1 MNKTYNIIWNAA
13 RGMYIV
19 TSELARSGS
28 RAIVSVSASC
38 AVTLLAMDAA
48 PAVAEE
54 TRVSIPS
61 QTTTYTL
68 SGATPFVVE
77 TGNTVATDTATS
89 AAIVGDNS
97 NDWDLL
103 IESGA
108 VVGSSLTDSQAMNLD
123 SLTGAT
129 SVHNQGTITGSN
141 EDGTIML
148 QNGGS
153 VINDARI
160 ENNATYEHD
169 PQDIPQ
175 EYAGV
180 YMLNG
185 GSYVSSESGVLE
197 GVSGVIVQSGEAHI
211 TNGGMIN
218 SDGSWRSYGVEF
230 RDGTYGTIVNTGTI
244 ITTAS
249 DGSGKIE
256 DAAIYVHTLNDMAVS
271 GSVSVDNSGLMQSDF
286 ITVALY
292 YGSHFEVVN
301 RVGGVITAGNS
312 SLVGIKSTAME
323 LKVGVD
329 NLVTNDGTI
338 SAYGTA
344 NTYGIHYGESTSG
357 GVITNTGSITTTG
370 GGSGDASVYVHG
382 NGDGTVVNN
391 SGTMSSS
398 VYGVYLDS
406 TRSKGHTLNN
416 QAGGAISANTAV
428 AINGNGNTITNQ
440 GKMTGVSDGL
450 LISGNNNIVTTSG
463 GEISG
468 KNGIRVSKG
477 SGNQITAKSG
487 SKITTT
493 STGISIAGGNNQ
505 ITTESGSTI
514 VAKDNGILINSG
526 ANNVTNGGSI
536 TATGSSISYGIQY
549 NSGTSGTITN
559 TGTITTTGKGAGDA
573 SVYAHGGAVTI
584 NNSGT
589 MDSSVY
595 GVYVTTGHTLNNLAG
610 GSITANTA
618 VQLNGNNNT
627 LANAGAILGDTN
639 GVTINGSGNTLT
651 SQGKITGGTN
661 AILINSGSKNNTL
674 TLNTGTEISGNITDD
689 NNSASANNNL
699 ILDGEG
705 TLGSSISGLNSVTSS
720 GDWTLPGATMNLS
733 GTTNSALWVKSGTL
747 ILNGAMT
754 AKGATVDSGTT
765 LQIGN
770 SGTLG
775 AFNGDIVDN
784 GTLTFNRSDAAAYGS
799 VISGSGN
806 VIKQGGGELTLSN
819 NNSYSG
825 GTTIAEGTLTATA
838 GGALG
843 SGNIDNRA
851 YLKLD
856 AASASDPF
864 IVADLTTHSG
874 ATVEIGAGST
884 LQANTLTQQ
893 DGSTLTADLTATSGP
908 AIRAKNVNLDG
919 TLNVASPASQEPIR
933 STDDLI
939 SLALIESDN
948 AISGDFDDIT
958 INGNAMNSDAFITVV
973 GQKNVNDTHYDLV
986 ETLTWYAD
994 RYNAAIDAHG
1004 TFNLADADDSFTV
1017 NTVLEN
1023 VDANS
1028 GWNGQS
1034 LTKTGAGTLIL
1045 NAENTYTG
1053 GTTISDGTLVANNVE
1068 ALGTGNVTDNATL
1081 ELNTGGDFDN
1091 AISGSGQVVKSG
1103 DDALTLSGTN
1113 TYSGGTTISGGT
1125 LIASNVEALGTG
1137 DVTDNAVL
1145 ELNTGGDFANNIGG
1159 SGQVVKSGDE
1169 TLTLSGT
1176 NSYTGGTTISGGT
1189 LVASNVEAL
1198 GSGDVT
1204 DNATLE
1210 MNTGGDFANNI
1221 GGTGSVVKSG
1231 DKTLT
1236 LSGSNIYTGG
1246 TLISGGTLIATN
1258 VDALGTGDVT
1268 DNATLEMNTGGDFA
1282 NAIGGTGSVVKSG
1295 DETLTLSGSN
1305 IYTGGTTISG
1315 GTLVATNVEALGS
1328 GDVTDNA
1335 TLELNTG
1342 GTFDNVISGSGQV
1355 VKSGD
1360 DALTLS
1366 GNNSY
1371 TGGTLIS
1378 DGTLVASN
1386 VEALGSGDVTDNAT
1400 LALNT
1405 GGDFT
1410 NNIGGTG
1417 RVEKSGDDALTLSG
1431 ANSYTGGTLISGGT
1445 LVATNVDAL
1454 GTGNV
1459 TDNATLELNTGGD
1472 FDNAISGSGQVV
1484 KSGDKTLTLSG
1495 ANSYTGG
1502 TTISSGTLIA
1512 TNVEALGTGDVT
1524 DNATLEL
1531 NTGGDFDNNI
1541 GGTGSVVKS
1550 GDETLTLSGANSY
1563 TGGTTI
1569 SGGTLVATSVD
1580 ALGSGDVTDNATLE
1594 MNTGGDFANNIG
1606 GTGSVVKSGD
1616 KTLTLSGSNTYAGG
1630 TTINDGTLVANNVE
1644 ALGTG
1649 DVIDN
1654 ATLELNTG
1662 GDFDNAISGS
1672 GQVVK
1677 SGDKTLTLS
1686 GANSYSGATTISGG
1700 TLIAA
1705 NVNALGTGAIDNR
1718 ASLLLD
1724 ASGQFTV
1731 TDLTTESGG
1740 NTEIGAGSTLQATT
1754 LTQKSDSTLTINL
1767 NSNTA
1772 DPVIHAASQVSL
1784 AGTLDI
1790 TGVGDVLD
1798 SDPASTD
1805 DLDTFT
1811 LIASDKTIAGDF
1823 EKLTV
1828 AGMDADLADFITVDG
1843 RIDDM
1848 GKQYELT
1855 TALTWYADRDD
1866 AVTDAHG
1873 TFNLTNADGSFAVN
1887 TVLENVDATLDPA
1900 SSTGWDGTSLIKQG
1914 AGTLIL
1920 NAENTYTGGT
1930 TISGGT
1936 LVATNVDA
1944 LGSGDVTDDAT
1955 LELNTGGTFDNAI
1968 SGSGQVVKSGDDA
1981 LTLSGANT
1989 YTGGTTIND
1998 GTLVAC
2004 NVEALGTGD
2013 VTDNATLELNTGG
2026 TFDNVISGSGQMVKS
2041 GDDTLTLS
2049 GSNTYTGG
2057 TTISGGTLVATS
2069 VDALGS
2075 GDVTNDAVLELN
2087 TGGDFDNAISGS
2099 GQVVKSGDETLTLSG
2114 ANSYTGG
2121 TTISGGTLVA
2131 SNVEALGSSDVTDN
2145 ATLELNT
2152 GGDFTNNIS
2161 GSGQVVK
2168 SGDDVLTLSGANSY
2182 SGGTLISDGTLVA
2195 SNVEALGTGDITDNA
2210 VLELNTGGDFDNAI
2224 SGSGQV
2230 VKSGDETL
2238 TLSGSNTY
2246 TGGTTISGGTLVA
2259 SNVDALG
2266 TGDVTDNATLE
2277 LNTGGTF
2284 DNVISGSGQ
2293 VVKSGDKTLTLSG
2306 ANSYTGGTTINDGTL
2321 VASNVDALGSGDVT
2335 NDAVLELNTGGDFTN
2350 NISGS
2355 GQVVKSGDE
2364 TLTLSGTNSYTD
2376 GTLISGGTLVATNL
2390 EALGTGDVTNNATLE
2405 LNTGGDFTN
2414 NISGSGQVVKSGD
2427 ETLTLSGANSYT
2439 GGTTISGG
2447 TLVASNVEALG
2458 SGDVTDNAT
2467 LEMNTGGDFDNA
2479 ISGSGQVVKS
2489 GDKTLTLS
2497 GANSYT
2503 GGTTISGGTLVASNV
2518 EALGSGDIDN
2528 YASLQLNASGQ
2539 FVTANLTTHDNATTA
2554 IGAGSALRANTLT
2567 QEANSTL
2574 AVHLIDSNSGA
2585 IVTADHANLG
2595 GTLDITGIGNVAKSW
2610 TRDAYA
2616 YTLIDTDSAIN
2627 SDFAQ
2632 FTVAGMDAK
2641 QVDFLTVDGRVNA
2654 ADDTRYDVTAS
2665 LSWYADSDNA
2675 ATDAH
2680 GTFTLSEQGHSFTL
2694 NTALTDV
2701 DATLNPDS
2709 ATYWDGKSLIKRG
2722 AGTLILGAQNTY
2734 SGDTDVQEG
2743 ALWLAETATIGSAGS
2758 AQAVNI
2764 AANAAFG
2771 GHNATVNGHVN
2782 NQGSLYFV
2790 DTFTV
2795 NGDVVNSSAM
2805 ISGSDQ
2811 PNNTLTIAGN
2821 YTGNDGHL
2829 YLNTQLGDDSSPT
2842 DKLIVTGDTAGSTT
2856 LHITN
2861 VNGLGAQTV
2870 NGIEV
2875 IEVGGQSDGDFT
2887 LYKGHVDINAWTYT
2901 LKQDG
2906 GDWYL
2911 RSESDDVPDDGGE
2924 VTPPDDG
2931 GEVTPPDDGGDVTP
2945 PDGGGDVTPPDDGG
2959 EVTPPDDGGEVT
2971 PPDDGGDV
2979 TPPDDGGDVTP
2990 VAPQYRADIGV
3001 YLGNQWMARNL
3012 QMQTLYDREG
3022 SQYRSA
3028 DGSIWMR
3035 FKAGKAESQAVNGN
3049 VDIDSDYS
3057 QFQLGGDIL
3066 TWSDGAQSVTVG
3078 LMGSYINA
3086 NTDSTGNR
3094 GADGSQFSA
3103 NGSVDGYNLGL
3114 YATWFADAQSH
3125 RGAYI
3130 DSWYQY
3136 GAYNNS
3142 VDNDGLSASRYDSAA
3157 HAVSLETGYRYD
3169 IALSNRNTVSLTP
3182 QAQVTWQRYSADT
3195 VIDDGGTRISG
3206 QNDDSWTTRL
3216 GMRVDGKLYKES
3228 GRIQPFMEVNW
3239 LHASDNAAATF
3250 GDTKVSQD
3258 LPNDRVEVK
3267 VGIQA
3272 NVSERLSVYAQAA
3285 GQKGKNDYGDASF
3298 SLNMRYNW

>member
-1 MNKTYNIIWNAA
+1 
-13 RGMYIV
+13 
-19 TSELARSGS
+19 
-28 RAIVSVSASC
+28 
-38 AVTLLAMDAA
+38 
-48 PAVAEE
+48 
-54 TRVSIPS
+54 
-61 QTTTYTL
+61 
-68 SGATPFVVE
+68 
-77 TGNTVATDTATS
+77 
-89 AAIVGDNS
+89 
-97 NDWDLL
+97 
-103 IESGA
+103 
-108 VVGSSLTDSQAMNLD
+108 
-123 SLTGAT
+123 
-129 SVHNQGTITGSN
+129 
-141 EDGTIML
+141 
-148 QNGGS
+148 
-153 VINDARI
+153 
-160 ENNATYEHD
+160 
-169 PQDIPQ
+169 
-175 EYAGV
+175 
-180 YMLNG
+180 
-185 GSYVSSESGVLE
+185 
-197 GVSGVIVQSGEAHI
+197 
-211 TNGGMIN
+211 
-218 SDGSWRSYGVEF
+218 
-230 RDGTYGTIVNTGTI
+230 
-244 ITTAS
+244 
-249 DGSGKIE
+249 
-256 DAAIYVHTLNDMAVS
+256 
-271 GSVSVDNSGLMQSDF
+271 
-286 ITVALY
+286 
-292 YGSHFEVVN
+292 
-301 RVGGVITAGNS
+301 
-312 SLVGIKSTAME
+312 
-323 LKVGVD
+323 
-329 NLVTNDGTI
+329 
-338 SAYGTA
+338 
-344 NTYGIHYGESTSG
+344 
-357 GVITNTGSITTTG
+357 
-370 GGSGDASVYVHG
+370 
-382 NGDGTVVNN
+382 
-391 SGTMSSS
+391 
-398 VYGVYLDS
+398 
-406 TRSKGHTLNN
+406 
-416 QAGGAISANTAV
+416 
-428 AINGNGNTITNQ
+428 
-440 GKMTGVSDGL
+440 
-450 LISGNNNIVTTSG
+450 
-463 GEISG
+463 
-468 KNGIRVSKG
+468 
-477 SGNQITAKSG
+477 
-487 SKITTT
+487 
-493 STGISIAGGNNQ
+493 
-505 ITTESGSTI
+505 
-514 VAKDNGILINSG
+514 
-526 ANNVTNGGSI
+526 
-536 TATGSSISYGIQY
+536 
-549 NSGTSGTITN
+549 
-559 TGTITTTGKGAGDA
+559 
-573 SVYAHGGAVTI
+573 
-584 NNSGT
+584 
-589 MDSSVY
+589 
-595 GVYVTTGHTLNNLAG
+595 
-610 GSITANTA
+610 
-618 VQLNGNNNT
+618 
-627 LANAGAILGDTN
+627 
-639 GVTINGSGNTLT
+639 
-651 SQGKITGGTN
+651 
-661 AILINSGSKNNTL
+661 
-674 TLNTGTEISGNITDD
+674 
-689 NNSASANNNL
+689 
-699 ILDGEG
+699 
-705 TLGSSISGLNSVTSS
+705 
-720 GDWTLPGATMNLS
+720 
-733 GTTNSALWVKSGTL
+733 
-747 ILNGAMT
+747 
-754 AKGATVDSGTT
+754 
-765 LQIGN
+765 
-770 SGTLG
+770 
-775 AFNGDIVDN
+775 
-784 GTLTFNRSDAAAYGS
+784 
-799 VISGSGN
+799 
-806 VIKQGGGELTLSN
+806 
-819 NNSYSG
+819 
-825 GTTIAEGTLTATA
+825 
-838 GGALG
+838 
-843 SGNIDNRA
+843 
-851 YLKLD
+851 
-856 AASASDPF
+856 
-864 IVADLTTHSG
+864 
-874 ATVEIGAGST
+874 
-884 LQANTLTQQ
+884 
-893 DGSTLTADLTATSGP
+893 
-908 AIRAKNVNLDG
+908 
-919 TLNVASPASQEPIR
+919 
-933 STDDLI
+933 
-939 SLALIESDN
+939 
-948 AISGDFDDIT
+948 
-958 INGNAMNSDAFITVV
+958 
-973 GQKNVNDTHYDLV
+973 
-986 ETLTWYAD
+986 
-994 RYNAAIDAHG
+994 
-1004 TFNLADADDSFTV
+1004 
-1017 NTVLEN
+1017 
-1023 VDANS
+1023 
-1028 GWNGQS
+1028 
-1034 LTKTGAGTLIL
+1034 
-1045 NAENTYTG
+1045 
-1053 GTTISDGTLVANNVE
+1053 
-1068 ALGTGNVTDNATL
+1068 
-1081 ELNTGGDFDN
+1081 
-1091 AISGSGQVVKSG
+1091 
-1103 DDALTLSGTN
+1103 
-1113 TYSGGTTISGGT
+1113 
-1125 LIASNVEALGTG
+1125 
-1137 DVTDNAVL
+1137 
-1145 ELNTGGDFANNIGG
+1145 
-1159 SGQVVKSGDE
+1159 
-1169 TLTLSGT
+1169 
-1176 NSYTGGTTISGGT
+1176 TGGTTISGGT

-1210 MNTGGDFANNI
+1210 LNTGGDF
-1221 GGTGSVVKSG
+1221 
-1231 DKTLT
+1231 
-1236 LSGSNIYTGG
+1236 
-1246 TLISGGTLIATN
+1246 
-1258 VDALGTGDVT
+1258 
-1268 DNATLEMNTGGDFA
+1268 DNA
-1282 NAIGGTGSVVKSG
+1282 
-1295 DETLTLSGSN
+1295 
-1305 IYTGGTTISG
+1305 
-1315 GTLVATNVEALGS
+1315 
-1328 GDVTDNA
+1328 
-1335 TLELNTG
+1335 
-1342 GTFDNVISGSGQV
+1342 ISGSGQV

-1386 VEALGSGDVTDNAT
+1386 VEALGSGDVTN
-1400 LALNT
+1400 
-1405 GGDFT
+1405 
-1410 NNIGGTG
+1410 
-1417 RVEKSGDDALTLSG
+1417 DA
-1431 ANSYTGGTLISGGT
+1431 
-1445 LVATNVDAL
+1445 V
-1454 GTGNV
+1454 
-1459 TDNATLELNTGGD
+1459 LELNTGGD

-1502 TTISSGTLIA
+1502 TTISGGTLVA
-1512 TNVEALGTGDVT
+1512 SNVEALG
-1524 DNATLEL
+1524 
-1531 NTGGDFDNNI
+1531 
-1541 GGTGSVVKS
+1541 S
-1550 GDETLTLSGANSY
+1550 GDIT
-1563 TGGTTI
+1563 
-1569 SGGTLVATSVD
+1569 
-1580 ALGSGDVTDNATLE
+1580 
-1594 MNTGGDFANNIG
+1594 
-1606 GTGSVVKSGD
+1606 
-1616 KTLTLSGSNTYAGG
+1616 
-1630 TTINDGTLVANNVE
+1630 
-1644 ALGTG
+1644 
-1649 DVIDN
+1649 DN

-1677 SGDKTLTLS
+1677 SGDETLTLS
-1686 GANSYSGATTISGG
+1686 GTNTYTGGTTISGG
-1700 TLIAA
+1700 TLIATH
-1705 NVNALGTGAIDNR
+1705 VNALGTGAIDNR

-1724 ASGQFTV
+1724 ASGQFAV

-1843 RIDDM
+1843 RIDDT

-1887 TVLENVDATLDPA
+1887 TVLENVDATLDPDSA
-1900 SSTGWDGTSLIKQG
+1900 TGWDGTSLIKQG

-1920 NAENTYTGGT
+1920 NAENTYTVGT

-1968 SGSGQVVKSGDDA
+1968 SGSGQVVKSGDKM
-1981 LTLSGANT
+1981 LTLSGTNS
-1989 YTGGTTIND
+1989 YSGGTLISG
-1998 GTLVAC
+1998 GTLVAT
-2004 NVEALGTGD
+2004 NVDALGSGD
-2013 VTDNATLELNTGG
+2013 VTDDATLELNTGG
-2026 TFDNVISGSGQMVKS
+2026 TFDNAISGSGQVVKS

-2057 TTISGGTLVATS
+2057 TI
-2069 VDALGS
+2069 
-2075 GDVTNDAVLELN
+2075 
-2087 TGGDFDNAISGS
+2087 
-2099 GQVVKSGDETLTLSG
+2099 
-2114 ANSYTGG
+2114 
-2121 TTISGGTLVA
+2121 ISGGTLVA
-2131 SNVEALGSSDVTDN
+2131 SNVEALGTGDVTND
-2145 ATLELNT
+2145 
-2152 GGDFTNNIS
+2152 
-2161 GSGQVVK
+2161 
-2168 SGDDVLTLSGANSY
+2168 
-2182 SGGTLISDGTLVA
+2182 
-2195 SNVEALGTGDITDNA
+2195 A

-2246 TGGTTISGGTLVA
+2246 TGGTLISGGTLVA
-2259 SNVDALG
+2259 SNV
-2266 TGDVTDNATLE
+2266 E
-2277 LNTGGTF
+2277 
-2284 DNVISGSGQ
+2284 
-2293 VVKSGDKTLTLSG
+2293 
-2306 ANSYTGGTTINDGTL
+2306 
-2321 VASNVDALGSGDVT
+2321 ALGSGDVT

-2350 NISGS
+2350 AISGSGQVVKSGDETLTLSGANSYTGGTLISGGTLIASNVEALGTGDVTDNAVLELNTGGDFDNAISGSGQVEKSGDETLTLSGANSYTGGTLISSGTLVANDVNALGTGDVTDNAVLELNTGGTFDNAISGSGQVVKSGDETLTLSGSNTYTGGTTINDGTLIATSVDALGSGDVTDNAVLELNTGGDFDNAISGS

-2405 LNTGGDFTN
+2405 LNTGGTFDN
-2414 NISGSGQVVKSGD
+2414 AISGSGQVVKSGD
-2427 ETLTLSGANSYT
+2427 DALTLSGSNTYT

-2447 TLVASNVEALG
+2447 TLIATSVDALG
-2458 SGDVTDNAT
+2458 SGDVTDNAV
-2467 LEMNTGGDFDNA
+2467 LELNTGGTFDNA

-2497 GANSYT
+2497 GSNTYT
-2503 GGTTISGGTLVASNV
+2503 GGTTISGGTLIASNV
-2518 EALGSGDIDN
+2518 EALGSGNIDN

-2554 IGAGSALRANTLT
+2554 IGAGSTLRANTLT

-2574 AVHLIDSNSGA
+2574 AVHLTDSNSGA

-2709 ATYWDGKSLIKRG
+2709 ATDWDGKSLIKRG

-2782 NQGSLYFV
+2782 NLGSLYFV

-2911 RSESDDVPDDGGE
+2911 RSESDDVPDDGGD

-2931 GEVTPPDDGGDVTP
+2931 GDVIPPDDGGDVTPPDDGGDVTP
-2945 PDGGGDVTPPDDGG
+2945 PDDGGD
-2959 EVTPPDDGGEVT
+2959 VT

-2979 TPPDDGGDVTP
+2979 TPPDDGGDVTPPDDDGDITPPDGGDVTP

-3028 DGSIWMR
+3028 DGSVWMR

-3086 NTDSTGNR
+3086 STDSTGNR

-3239 LHASDNAAATF
+3239 LHASDNASATF

>member
-1 MNKTYNIIWNAA
+1 
-13 RGMYIV
+13 
-19 TSELARSGS
+19 
-28 RAIVSVSASC
+28 
-38 AVTLLAMDAA
+38 
-48 PAVAEE
+48 
-54 TRVSIPS
+54 
-61 QTTTYTL
+61 TT
-68 SGATPFVVE
+68 
-77 TGNTVATDTATS
+77 
-89 AAIVGDNS
+89 I
-97 NDWDLL
+97 
-103 IESGA
+103 
-108 VVGSSLTDSQAMNLD
+108 
-123 SLTGAT
+123 
-129 SVHNQGTITGSN
+129 
-141 EDGTIML
+141 
-148 QNGGS
+148 
-153 VINDARI
+153 
-160 ENNATYEHD
+160 
-169 PQDIPQ
+169 
-175 EYAGV
+175 
-180 YMLNG
+180 
-185 GSYVSSESGVLE
+185 
-197 GVSGVIVQSGEAHI
+197 
-211 TNGGMIN
+211 
-218 SDGSWRSYGVEF
+218 
-230 RDGTYGTIVNTGTI
+230 
-244 ITTAS
+244 
-249 DGSGKIE
+249 
-256 DAAIYVHTLNDMAVS
+256 
-271 GSVSVDNSGLMQSDF
+271 
-286 ITVALY
+286 
-292 YGSHFEVVN
+292 
-301 RVGGVITAGNS
+301 
-312 SLVGIKSTAME
+312 
-323 LKVGVD
+323 
-329 NLVTNDGTI
+329 
-338 SAYGTA
+338 
-344 NTYGIHYGESTSG
+344 
-357 GVITNTGSITTTG
+357 
-370 GGSGDASVYVHG
+370 
-382 NGDGTVVNN
+382 
-391 SGTMSSS
+391 
-398 VYGVYLDS
+398 
-406 TRSKGHTLNN
+406 
-416 QAGGAISANTAV
+416 
-428 AINGNGNTITNQ
+428 
-440 GKMTGVSDGL
+440 
-450 LISGNNNIVTTSG
+450 
-463 GEISG
+463 
-468 KNGIRVSKG
+468 
-477 SGNQITAKSG
+477 
-487 SKITTT
+487 
-493 STGISIAGGNNQ
+493 
-505 ITTESGSTI
+505 
-514 VAKDNGILINSG
+514 
-526 ANNVTNGGSI
+526 
-536 TATGSSISYGIQY
+536 
-549 NSGTSGTITN
+549 
-559 TGTITTTGKGAGDA
+559 
-573 SVYAHGGAVTI
+573 
-584 NNSGT
+584 
-589 MDSSVY
+589 
-595 GVYVTTGHTLNNLAG
+595 
-610 GSITANTA
+610 
-618 VQLNGNNNT
+618 
-627 LANAGAILGDTN
+627 
-639 GVTINGSGNTLT
+639 
-651 SQGKITGGTN
+651 
-661 AILINSGSKNNTL
+661 
-674 TLNTGTEISGNITDD
+674 
-689 NNSASANNNL
+689 
-699 ILDGEG
+699 
-705 TLGSSISGLNSVTSS
+705 
-720 GDWTLPGATMNLS
+720 
-733 GTTNSALWVKSGTL
+733 
-747 ILNGAMT
+747 
-754 AKGATVDSGTT
+754 
-765 LQIGN
+765 
-770 SGTLG
+770 
-775 AFNGDIVDN
+775 
-784 GTLTFNRSDAAAYGS
+784 
-799 VISGSGN
+799 
-806 VIKQGGGELTLSN
+806 
-819 NNSYSG
+819 SG
-825 GTTIAEGTLTATA
+825 GTL
-838 GGALG
+838 
-843 SGNIDNRA
+843 
-851 YLKLD
+851 
-856 AASASDPF
+856 
-864 IVADLTTHSG
+864 
-874 ATVEIGAGST
+874 
-884 LQANTLTQQ
+884 
-893 DGSTLTADLTATSGP
+893 
-908 AIRAKNVNLDG
+908 
-919 TLNVASPASQEPIR
+919 
-933 STDDLI
+933 
-939 SLALIESDN
+939 
-948 AISGDFDDIT
+948 
-958 INGNAMNSDAFITVV
+958 VV
-973 GQKNVNDTHYDLV
+973 
-986 ETLTWYAD
+986 
-994 RYNAAIDAHG
+994 
-1004 TFNLADADDSFTV
+1004 S
-1017 NTVLEN
+1017 
-1023 VDANS
+1023 
-1028 GWNGQS
+1028 
-1034 LTKTGAGTLIL
+1034 
-1045 NAENTYTG
+1045 
-1053 GTTISDGTLVANNVE
+1053 NVE
-1068 ALGTGNVTDNATL
+1068 ALGSGDVTDNATL
-1081 ELNTGGDFDN
+1081 ELNTGGTFDN
-1091 AISGSGQVVKSG
+1091 VISGSGQVVKSG
-1103 DDALTLSGTN
+1103 DEMLTLSG
-1113 TYSGGTTISGGT
+1113 
-1125 LIASNVEALGTG
+1125 A
-1137 DVTDNAVL
+1137 
-1145 ELNTGGDFANNIGG
+1145 
-1159 SGQVVKSGDE
+1159 
-1169 TLTLSGT
+1169 

-1210 MNTGGDFANNI
+1210 LNTGGDF
-1221 GGTGSVVKSG
+1221 
-1231 DKTLT
+1231 
-1236 LSGSNIYTGG
+1236 
-1246 TLISGGTLIATN
+1246 
-1258 VDALGTGDVT
+1258 
-1268 DNATLEMNTGGDFA
+1268 DNA
-1282 NAIGGTGSVVKSG
+1282 
-1295 DETLTLSGSN
+1295 
-1305 IYTGGTTISG
+1305 
-1315 GTLVATNVEALGS
+1315 
-1328 GDVTDNA
+1328 
-1335 TLELNTG
+1335 
-1342 GTFDNVISGSGQV
+1342 ISGSGQV

-1386 VEALGSGDVTDNAT
+1386 VEALGSGDVTN
-1400 LALNT
+1400 
-1405 GGDFT
+1405 
-1410 NNIGGTG
+1410 
-1417 RVEKSGDDALTLSG
+1417 DA
-1431 ANSYTGGTLISGGT
+1431 
-1445 LVATNVDAL
+1445 V
-1454 GTGNV
+1454 
-1459 TDNATLELNTGGD
+1459 LELNTGGD

-1502 TTISSGTLIA
+1502 TTISGGTLVA
-1512 TNVEALGTGDVT
+1512 SNVEALG
-1524 DNATLEL
+1524 
-1531 NTGGDFDNNI
+1531 
-1541 GGTGSVVKS
+1541 S
-1550 GDETLTLSGANSY
+1550 GDIT
-1563 TGGTTI
+1563 
-1569 SGGTLVATSVD
+1569 
-1580 ALGSGDVTDNATLE
+1580 
-1594 MNTGGDFANNIG
+1594 
-1606 GTGSVVKSGD
+1606 
-1616 KTLTLSGSNTYAGG
+1616 
-1630 TTINDGTLVANNVE
+1630 
-1644 ALGTG
+1644 
-1649 DVIDN
+1649 DN

-1677 SGDKTLTLS
+1677 SGDETLTLS
-1686 GANSYSGATTISGG
+1686 GTNTYTGGTTISGG
-1700 TLIAA
+1700 TLIATH
-1705 NVNALGTGAIDNR
+1705 VNALGTGAIDNR

-1724 ASGQFTV
+1724 ASGQFAV

-1843 RIDDM
+1843 RIDDT

-1887 TVLENVDATLDPA
+1887 TVLENVDATLDPDSA
-1900 SSTGWDGTSLIKQG
+1900 TGWDGTSLIKQG

-1920 NAENTYTGGT
+1920 NAENTYTVGT

-1968 SGSGQVVKSGDDA
+1968 SGSGQVVKSGDKM
-1981 LTLSGANT
+1981 LTLSGTNS
-1989 YTGGTTIND
+1989 YSGGTLISG
-1998 GTLVAC
+1998 GTLVAT
-2004 NVEALGTGD
+2004 NVDALGSGD
-2013 VTDNATLELNTGG
+2013 VTDDATLELNTGG
-2026 TFDNVISGSGQMVKS
+2026 TFDNAISGSGQVVKS

-2057 TTISGGTLVATS
+2057 TI
-2069 VDALGS
+2069 
-2075 GDVTNDAVLELN
+2075 
-2087 TGGDFDNAISGS
+2087 
-2099 GQVVKSGDETLTLSG
+2099 
-2114 ANSYTGG
+2114 
-2121 TTISGGTLVA
+2121 ISGGTLVA
-2131 SNVEALGSSDVTDN
+2131 SNVEALGTGDVTND
-2145 ATLELNT
+2145 
-2152 GGDFTNNIS
+2152 
-2161 GSGQVVK
+2161 
-2168 SGDDVLTLSGANSY
+2168 
-2182 SGGTLISDGTLVA
+2182 
-2195 SNVEALGTGDITDNA
+2195 A

-2246 TGGTTISGGTLVA
+2246 TGGTLISGGTLVA
-2259 SNVDALG
+2259 SNV
-2266 TGDVTDNATLE
+2266 E
-2277 LNTGGTF
+2277 
-2284 DNVISGSGQ
+2284 
-2293 VVKSGDKTLTLSG
+2293 
-2306 ANSYTGGTTINDGTL
+2306 
-2321 VASNVDALGSGDVT
+2321 ALGSGDVT

-2350 NISGS
+2350 AISGSGQVVKSGDETLTLSGANSYTGGTLISGGTLIASNVEALGTGDVTDNAVLELNTGGDFDNAISGSGQVEKSGDETLTLSGANSYTGGTLISSGTLVANDVNALGTGDVTDNAVLELNTGGTFDNAISGSGQVVKSGDETLTLSGSNTYTGGTTINDGTLIATSVDALGSGDVTDNAVLELNTGGDFDNAISGS

-2405 LNTGGDFTN
+2405 LNTGGTFDN
-2414 NISGSGQVVKSGD
+2414 AISGSGQVVKSGD
-2427 ETLTLSGANSYT
+2427 DALTLSGSNTYT

-2447 TLVASNVEALG
+2447 TLIATSVDALG
-2458 SGDVTDNAT
+2458 SGDVTDNAV
-2467 LEMNTGGDFDNA
+2467 LELNTGGTFDNA

-2497 GANSYT
+2497 GSNTYT
-2503 GGTTISGGTLVASNV
+2503 GGTTISGGTLIASNV
-2518 EALGSGDIDN
+2518 EALGSGNIDN

-2554 IGAGSALRANTLT
+2554 IGAGSTLRANTLT

-2574 AVHLIDSNSGA
+2574 AVHLTDSNSGA

-2709 ATYWDGKSLIKRG
+2709 ATDWDGKSLIKRG

-2782 NQGSLYFV
+2782 NLGSLYFV

-2911 RSESDDVPDDGGE
+2911 RSESDDVPDDGGD

-2931 GEVTPPDDGGDVTP
+2931 GDVIPPDDGGDVTPPDDGGDVTP
-2945 PDGGGDVTPPDDGG
+2945 PDDGGD
-2959 EVTPPDDGGEVT
+2959 VT

-2979 TPPDDGGDVTP
+2979 TPPDDGGDVTPPDDDGDITPPDGGDVTP

-3028 DGSIWMR
+3028 DGSVWMR

-3086 NTDSTGNR
+3086 STDSTGNR

-3239 LHASDNAAATF
+3239 LHASDNASATF

>member
-1 MNKTYNIIWNAA
+1 MNRTYNIIWNAA

-129 SVHNQGTITGSN
+129 SVHNQGTITGSSA
-141 EDGTIML
+141 DGTILL

-153 VINDARI
+153 VINDGRI
-160 ENNATYEHD
+160 ENSAIYVHNLDYGAPEID
-169 PQDIPQ
+169 AAI
-175 EYAGV
+175 

-185 GSYVSSESGVLE
+185 GSYVSSENGVLK
-197 GVSGVIVQSGEAHI
+197 GVSGVIVQSGEVHI
-211 TNGGMIN
+211 TNGGTIN
-218 SDGSWRSYGVEF
+218 SDGSWRSYGVEL
-230 RDGTYGTIVNTGTI
+230 RGGAYGTIVNTGTI

-249 DGSGKIE
+249 DGSNKIE
-256 DAAIYVHTLNDMAVS
+256 DAAIYAHTFDDIAA
-271 GSVSVDNSGLMQSDF
+271 GDSVSVDNSGLLQSDF
-286 ITVALY
+286 IAVALY
-292 YGSHFEVVN
+292 HGAHFEVFN
-301 RVGGVITAGNS
+301 RAGGVITAGNS
-312 SLVGIKSTAME
+312 SLVGIQSAAME
-323 LKVGVD
+323 LKAGAD

-344 NTYGIHYGESTSG
+344 NTYGIHYGENTSG

-505 ITTESGSTI
+505 VTTESGSTI

-549 NSGTSGTITN
+549 NSGASGTITN

-589 MDSSVY
+589 MDSSVF

-627 LANAGAILGDTN
+627 LANAGAILGDTD
-639 GVTINGSGNTLT
+639 GVTISGSGNTLT

-661 AILINSGSKNNTL
+661 AVLINSGSKNNTI
-674 TLNTGTEISGNITDD
+674 TLNTGTEISGSITDD

-720 GDWTLPGATMNLS
+720 GDWTLSGATMNLS

-770 SGTLG
+770 GGTLG

-806 VIKQGGGELTLSN
+806 VVKQGGGELTLSN

-958 INGNAMNSDAFITVV
+958 INGNAMNPDAFITVV

-994 RYNAAIDAHG
+994 RDNAAIDAHG

-1053 GTTISDGTLVANNVE
+1053 STTISEGTLIATNVE

-1081 ELNTGGDFDN
+1081 EMNTGGDFDN

-1103 DDALTLSGTN
+1103 D
-1113 TYSGGTTISGGT
+1113 
-1125 LIASNVEALGTG
+1125 
-1137 DVTDNAVL
+1137 
-1145 ELNTGGDFANNIGG
+1145 
-1159 SGQVVKSGDE
+1159 E
-1169 TLTLSGT
+1169 TLTLSGA

-1189 LVASNVEAL
+1189 LVASNVEALGSGDVTDNATLELNTGGDFDNNIGGTGSVVKSGDKTLTLSGANSYTGGTTISGGTLVVSNVEAL

-1236 LSGSNIYTGG
+1236 LSG
-1246 TLISGGTLIATN
+1246 
-1258 VDALGTGDVT
+1258 
-1268 DNATLEMNTGGDFA
+1268 
-1282 NAIGGTGSVVKSG
+1282 
-1295 DETLTLSGSN
+1295 
-1305 IYTGGTTISG
+1305 
-1315 GTLVATNVEALGS
+1315 
-1328 GDVTDNA
+1328 
-1335 TLELNTG
+1335 
-1342 GTFDNVISGSGQV
+1342 
-1355 VKSGD
+1355 
-1360 DALTLS
+1360 
-1366 GNNSY
+1366 
-1371 TGGTLIS
+1371 
-1378 DGTLVASN
+1378 
-1386 VEALGSGDVTDNAT
+1386 
-1400 LALNT
+1400 
-1405 GGDFT
+1405 
-1410 NNIGGTG
+1410 
-1417 RVEKSGDDALTLSG
+1417 
-1431 ANSYTGGTLISGGT
+1431 
-1445 LVATNVDAL
+1445 
-1454 GTGNV
+1454 
-1459 TDNATLELNTGGD
+1459 
-1472 FDNAISGSGQVV
+1472 
-1484 KSGDKTLTLSG
+1484 
-1495 ANSYTGG
+1495 
-1502 TTISSGTLIA
+1502 
-1512 TNVEALGTGDVT
+1512 
-1524 DNATLEL
+1524 
-1531 NTGGDFDNNI
+1531 
-1541 GGTGSVVKS
+1541 
-1550 GDETLTLSGANSY
+1550 ANSY

-1569 SGGTLVATSVD
+1569 SGGTLVANNVN

-1616 KTLTLSGSNTYAGG
+1616 KTLTLSGANSYTGG
-1630 TTINDGTLVANNVE
+1630 TTISGGTLVATNVD

-1649 DVIDN
+1649 NVTDN

-1662 GDFDNAISGS
+1662 GTFDNAIGGTGS
-1672 GQVVK
+1672 VVK

-1731 TDLTTESGG
+1731 TDLTTGSGG

-1767 NSNTA
+1767 NSNTV

-1843 RIDDM
+1843 RIDDT

-1936 LVATNVDA
+1936 LVATNVEA
-1944 LGSGDVTDDAT
+1944 LGTGDVTDNAVLELNTGGTFDNAISGIGQVVKSGDETLMLSGTNTYSGGTLISGGTLVASNVEALGTGDVTNDAVLELNT
-1955 LELNTGGTFDNAI
+1955 SGDFDNAISGSGQVEKSGDGTLTLSGSNTYTGGTLISGGTLVASNVEALGTGDVTNDAVLELNTGGTFDNAI

-1981 LTLSGANT
+1981 LTLSGANS
-1989 YTGGTTIND
+1989 YTGGTLISG
-1998 GTLVAC
+1998 GTLIAS
-2004 NVEALGTGD
+2004 NVEALGSGD
-2013 VTDNATLELNTGG
+2013 VTDNATLALNTGG
-2026 TFDNVISGSGQMVKS
+2026 TFDN
-2041 GDDTLTLS
+2041 
-2049 GSNTYTGG
+2049 
-2057 TTISGGTLVATS
+2057 A
-2069 VDALGS
+2069 
-2075 GDVTNDAVLELN
+2075 
-2087 TGGDFDNAISGS
+2087 
-2099 GQVVKSGDETLTLSG
+2099 
-2114 ANSYTGG
+2114 
-2121 TTISGGTLVA
+2121 
-2131 SNVEALGSSDVTDN
+2131 
-2145 ATLELNT
+2145 
-2152 GGDFTNNIS
+2152 IS

-2195 SNVEALGTGDITDNA
+2195 SNVEALGSGDVTNDA
-2210 VLELNTGGDFDNAI
+2210 VLELNTGGTFDNTISGSGRVVKSGDGALTLSGANSYSGGTLISDGTLIAGRVDVLGSGDVTDDATLELNTGGTFDNAI

-2230 VKSGDETL
+2230 VKSGD
-2238 TLSGSNTY
+2238 
-2246 TGGTTISGGTLVA
+2246 
-2259 SNVDALG
+2259 
-2266 TGDVTDNATLE
+2266 
-2277 LNTGGTF
+2277 
-2284 DNVISGSGQ
+2284 
-2293 VVKSGDKTLTLSG
+2293 KMLTLSG
-2306 ANSYTGGTTINDGTL
+2306 ANSYSGGTLISDGTL
-2321 VASNVDALGSGDVT
+2321 VASNV
-2335 NDAVLELNTGGDFTN
+2335 
-2350 NISGS
+2350 
-2355 GQVVKSGDE
+2355 
-2364 TLTLSGTNSYTD
+2364 
-2376 GTLISGGTLVATNL
+2376 

-2427 ETLTLSGANSYT
+2427 DTLTLSGANSYT

-2447 TLVASNVEALG
+2447 TLVATNVEALG
-2458 SGDVTDNAT
+2458 SGDVTNNAVLELNTGGTFDNAISGSGQVVKSGDKTLTLSGANSYTGGTTINDGTLVATSVDALGTGDVTDDATLELNTGGDFDNAIGGSGNVVKSGADTLTLSGSNTYTGGTLISDGTLVASNVDALGTGDVTDNAT
-2467 LEMNTGGDFDNA
+2467 LELNTGGDFDNA
-2479 ISGSGQVVKS
+2479 ISGRGQVVKS

-2574 AVHLIDSNSGA
+2574 AVHLTDSNSGA
-2585 IVTADHANLG
+2585 IVTADRANLG

-2654 ADDTRYDVTAS
+2654 DDDTRYDVTAS

-2709 ATYWDGKSLIKRG
+2709 ATDWDGKSLIKRG

-2782 NQGSLYFV
+2782 NLGNLYFV

-2875 IEVGGQSDGDFT
+2875 IEVGGQSDGDFR

-2911 RSESDDVPDDGGE
+2911 RSESDDLPDDGGD

-2945 PDGGGDVTPPDDGG
+2945 PDDGGDVIPPDDGGDITPPDGGGDVTPPDDGG
-2959 EVTPPDDGGEVT
+2959 DITPPDDDGNIT
-2971 PPDDGGDV
+2971 PP
-2979 TPPDDGGDVTP
+2979 DGGDVTP

-3086 NTDSTGNR
+3086 STDSTGNR

-3136 GAYNNS
+3136 GVYNNS

-3216 GMRVDGKLYKES
+3216 GVRVDGKLYKES

-3239 LHASDNAAATF
+3239 LHASDNASATF

-3272 NVSERLSVYAQAA
+3272 NVSERLSVYAQAV

>member
-54 TRVSIPS
+54 TRVSIPT

-141 EDGTIML
+141 EDGTILL

-160 ENNATYEHD
+160 ENSATYEHD
-169 PQDIPQ
+169 PEDIPQ

-301 RVGGVITAGNS
+301 RAGGVITAGNS

-391 SGTMSSS
+391 SGTMSST

-406 TRSKGHTLNN
+406 ARSKGHTLNN
-416 QAGGAISANTAV
+416 QAGSAISANTAV

-505 ITTESGSTI
+505 ITTESGSAI

-536 TATGSSISYGIQY
+536 TATGSNMSYGIQY
-549 NSGTSGTITN
+549 NSGASGTITN

-589 MDSSVY
+589 MDSSVF

-610 GSITANTA
+610 GSISANTA
-618 VQLNGNNNT
+618 VQFHGNNNK

-639 GVTINGSGNTLT
+639 GVTISGSGNTLT

-674 TLNTGTEISGNITDD
+674 TLNTGTEISGSITDD

-720 GDWTLPGATMNLS
+720 GDWTLSGATMNFS

-948 AISGDFDDIT
+948 AISGDFDGIT
-958 INGNAMNSDAFITVV
+958 INGSAMNPDAFITVV

-994 RYNAAIDAHG
+994 RDNAAIDAHG

-1053 GTTISDGTLVANNVE
+1053 STTISEGTLIATNVE
-1068 ALGTGNVTDNATL
+1068 ALGTGNVTDNATLEMNTGGDFDNAISGSGQVVKSGDETLTLSGANSYTGGTTISGGTLVASNVEALGTGDITDNAVL

-1103 DDALTLSGTN
+1103 D
-1113 TYSGGTTISGGT
+1113 
-1125 LIASNVEALGTG
+1125 
-1137 DVTDNAVL
+1137 
-1145 ELNTGGDFANNIGG
+1145 
-1159 SGQVVKSGDE
+1159 E
-1169 TLTLSGT
+1169 TLTLSGA

-1210 MNTGGDFANNI
+1210 LNTGGDFDNNI

-1236 LSGSNIYTGG
+1236 LSG
-1246 TLISGGTLIATN
+1246 
-1258 VDALGTGDVT
+1258 
-1268 DNATLEMNTGGDFA
+1268 A
-1282 NAIGGTGSVVKSG
+1282 NS
-1295 DETLTLSGSN
+1295 
-1305 IYTGGTTISG
+1305 YTGGTTISG

-1328 GDVTDNA
+1328 GDVT
-1335 TLELNTG
+1335 
-1342 GTFDNVISGSGQV
+1342 
-1355 VKSGD
+1355 
-1360 DALTLS
+1360 
-1366 GNNSY
+1366 
-1371 TGGTLIS
+1371 
-1378 DGTLVASN
+1378 
-1386 VEALGSGDVTDNAT
+1386 
-1400 LALNT
+1400 
-1405 GGDFT
+1405 
-1410 NNIGGTG
+1410 
-1417 RVEKSGDDALTLSG
+1417 
-1431 ANSYTGGTLISGGT
+1431 
-1445 LVATNVDAL
+1445 
-1454 GTGNV
+1454 
-1459 TDNATLELNTGGD
+1459 
-1472 FDNAISGSGQVV
+1472 
-1484 KSGDKTLTLSG
+1484 
-1495 ANSYTGG
+1495 
-1502 TTISSGTLIA
+1502 
-1512 TNVEALGTGDVT
+1512 
-1524 DNATLEL
+1524 
-1531 NTGGDFDNNI
+1531 
-1541 GGTGSVVKS
+1541 
-1550 GDETLTLSGANSY
+1550 
-1563 TGGTTI
+1563 
-1569 SGGTLVATSVD
+1569 
-1580 ALGSGDVTDNATLE
+1580 
-1594 MNTGGDFANNIG
+1594 
-1606 GTGSVVKSGD
+1606 
-1616 KTLTLSGSNTYAGG
+1616 
-1630 TTINDGTLVANNVE
+1630 
-1644 ALGTG
+1644 
-1649 DVIDN
+1649 DN

-1700 TLIAA
+1700 TLIATH
-1705 NVNALGTGAIDNR
+1705 VNALGTGAIDNR

-1767 NSNTA
+1767 NSNTTA
-1772 DPVIHAASQVSL
+1772 PVIHAASQVSL

-1843 RIDDM
+1843 RIDDT

-1900 SSTGWDGTSLIKQG
+1900 SATGWDGTSLIKQG

-1944 LGSGDVTDDAT
+1944 LGTGDVTDDAT

-1968 SGSGQVVKSGDDA
+1968 SGSGQVVKSGDETLTLSGTNTYSGGTLISGGTLVASNVEALGTGDVTNDAVLELNTSGDFDNALSGSGQVEKSGDGTLTLSGSNTYTGGTLISGGTLVASNVEALGTGDVTNDAVLELNTGGTFDNAISGSGQVVKSGDDA
-1981 LTLSGANT
+1981 LTLSGSNT
-1989 YTGGTTIND
+1989 YTGGTIISG
-1998 GTLVAC
+1998 GTLVAT
-2004 NVEALGTGD
+2004 NVDALGSGD

-2026 TFDNVISGSGQMVKS
+2026 TFDN
-2041 GDDTLTLS
+2041 
-2049 GSNTYTGG
+2049 
-2057 TTISGGTLVATS
+2057 A
-2069 VDALGS
+2069 
-2075 GDVTNDAVLELN
+2075 
-2087 TGGDFDNAISGS
+2087 
-2099 GQVVKSGDETLTLSG
+2099 
-2114 ANSYTGG
+2114 
-2121 TTISGGTLVA
+2121 
-2131 SNVEALGSSDVTDN
+2131 
-2145 ATLELNT
+2145 
-2152 GGDFTNNIS
+2152 IS

-2195 SNVEALGTGDITDNA
+2195 SNVEALGTGDVTDNA
-2210 VLELNTGGDFDNAI
+2210 TLELNTGGTFDNAI

-2230 VKSGDETL
+2230 VKSGDDVL
-2238 TLSGSNTY
+2238 TLSGANSY
-2246 TGGTTISGGTLVA
+2246 SGGTLISDGTLVA
-2259 SNVDALG
+2259 SNVEALG

-2284 DNVISGSGQ
+2284 DNAISGSGQ
-2293 VVKSGDKTLTLSG
+2293 VEKSGDGTLTLSG
-2306 ANSYTGGTTINDGTL
+2306 SNTYTGGTLISGGTL
-2321 VASNVDALGSGDVT
+2321 VASNVEALGSGDVT

-2364 TLTLSGTNSYTD
+2364 TLTLSGANSYTG
-2376 GTLISGGTLVATNL
+2376 GTLISSGTLVANDVN
-2390 EALGTGDVTNNATLE
+2390 ALGTGDVTDDATLE
-2405 LNTGGDFTN
+2405 LNTGGDFDNAISGSGQVVKSGDDVLTLSGAN
-2414 NISGSGQVVKSGD
+2414 SYSGGTLISDGTLVASNVEALGTGDVTDNATLELNTGGTFDNAISGSGQVEKSGDGALTLSGANSYSGGTLISDGTLIAGRVDVLGSGDVTDNATLELNTGGTFDNAISGSGQVVKSGD

-2439 GGTTISGG
+2439 GGTLISSG
-2447 TLVASNVEALG
+2447 TLVANDVNALG
-2458 SGDVTDNAT
+2458 TGDVTDNAV
-2467 LEMNTGGDFDNA
+2467 LELNTGGDFDNA
-2479 ISGSGQVVKS
+2479 ISGSGKVEKS
-2489 GDKTLTLS
+2489 GDGTLTLS
-2497 GANSYT
+2497 GSNTYT
-2503 GGTTISGGTLVASNV
+2503 GGTTISGGTLVATSVEALGSGDVTDNAVLELNTGGTFDNVISGSGQVVKSGDDALTLSGANTYTGGTTINGGTLVASNV

-2574 AVHLIDSNSGA
+2574 AVHLTDSNSGA
-2585 IVTADHANLG
+2585 IVTADRANLG

-2654 ADDTRYDVTAS
+2654 DDDTRYDVTAS

-2722 AGTLILGAQNTY
+2722 AGALILGAQNTY

-2758 AQAVNI
+2758 AQAINI

-2782 NQGSLYFV
+2782 NLGSLYFA

-2861 VNGLGAQTV
+2861 VNGLGAKTV

-2911 RSESDDVPDDGGE
+2911 RSESDDVPDDGG
-2924 VTPPDDG
+2924 D
-2931 GEVTPPDDGGDVTP
+2931 
-2945 PDGGGDVTPPDDGG
+2945 
-2959 EVTPPDDGGEVT
+2959 VT

-2979 TPPDDGGDVTP
+2979 TPPDDGGDVTPPDDGGDVTPPDDGGDITPPDGGGDITPPDDGGDVTPPDDDGEVTPPDDGGDVTPPDDDGDITPPDGGDGTP

-3028 DGSIWMR
+3028 DGSVWMR

-3086 NTDSTGNR
+3086 STDSTGNR

-3216 GMRVDGKLYKES
+3216 GVRVDGKLYKES

-3239 LHASDNAAATF
+3239 LHASDNASATF

>member
-77 TGNTVATDTATS
+77 TGNTVATDIATS

-141 EDGTIML
+141 EDGTILL

-153 VINDARI
+153 VINDGRI
-160 ENNATYEHD
+160 ENSATYEHD

-292 YGSHFEVVN
+292 HGSHFEVVN

-370 GGSGDASVYVHG
+370 GGAGDASVYVHG

-391 SGTMSSS
+391 SGTMSST

-406 TRSKGHTLNN
+406 ARSKGHTLNN
-416 QAGGAISANTAV
+416 QAGSAISANTAV

-487 SKITTT
+487 SKITAT
-493 STGISIAGGNNQ
+493 STGISIASGNNQ
-505 ITTESGSTI
+505 VTTESGSAI

-536 TATGSSISYGIQY
+536 TATGSSNSYGIQY
-549 NSGTSGTITN
+549 NSGASGTITN
-559 TGTITTTGKGAGDA
+559 TGTITTTGKGVGDA

-589 MDSSVY
+589 MDSSVF

-610 GSITANTA
+610 GSISANTA
-618 VQLNGNNNT
+618 VQFHGNNNK
-627 LANAGAILGDTN
+627 LANAGAISGDTN
-639 GVTINGSGNTLT
+639 GVTISGSGNTLT
-651 SQGKITGGTN
+651 NQGKITGGTN

-674 TLNTGTEISGNITDD
+674 TLNTGTEISGSITDD

-720 GDWTLPGATMNLS
+720 GDWTLSGATMNLS

-770 SGTLG
+770 GGTLG

-806 VIKQGGGELTLSN
+806 VVKQGGGELTLSN

-948 AISGDFDDIT
+948 AISGDFDGIT
-958 INGNAMNSDAFITVV
+958 INGNAMNPDAFITVV

-1053 GTTISDGTLVANNVE
+1053 GTLISDGTLVASNVE
-1068 ALGTGNVTDNATL
+1068 ALGTGDITDNAVL

-1103 DDALTLSGTN
+1103 DETLTLSGSN
-1113 TYSGGTTISGGT
+1113 TYTGGTIISGGT
-1125 LIASNVEALGTG
+1125 LVATNVEALGTG
-1137 DVTDNAVL
+1137 DVTDNATL
-1145 ELNTGGDFANNIGG
+1145 ELNTGGDFDNAIGG
-1159 SGQVVKSGDE
+1159 TGSVVKSGDK
-1169 TLTLSGT
+1169 TLTLSGA

-1210 MNTGGDFANNI
+1210 LNTGGDFANNI

-1236 LSGSNIYTGG
+1236 LSGT
-1246 TLISGGTLIATN
+1246 
-1258 VDALGTGDVT
+1258 
-1268 DNATLEMNTGGDFA
+1268 
-1282 NAIGGTGSVVKSG
+1282 
-1295 DETLTLSGSN
+1295 
-1305 IYTGGTTISG
+1305 
-1315 GTLVATNVEALGS
+1315 
-1328 GDVTDNA
+1328 
-1335 TLELNTG
+1335 
-1342 GTFDNVISGSGQV
+1342 
-1355 VKSGD
+1355 
-1360 DALTLS
+1360 
-1366 GNNSY
+1366 
-1371 TGGTLIS
+1371 
-1378 DGTLVASN
+1378 
-1386 VEALGSGDVTDNAT
+1386 
-1400 LALNT
+1400 
-1405 GGDFT
+1405 
-1410 NNIGGTG
+1410 
-1417 RVEKSGDDALTLSG
+1417 
-1431 ANSYTGGTLISGGT
+1431 
-1445 LVATNVDAL
+1445 
-1454 GTGNV
+1454 
-1459 TDNATLELNTGGD
+1459 
-1472 FDNAISGSGQVV
+1472 
-1484 KSGDKTLTLSG
+1484 
-1495 ANSYTGG
+1495 
-1502 TTISSGTLIA
+1502 
-1512 TNVEALGTGDVT
+1512 
-1524 DNATLEL
+1524 
-1531 NTGGDFDNNI
+1531 
-1541 GGTGSVVKS
+1541 
-1550 GDETLTLSGANSY
+1550 NSY

-1569 SGGTLVATSVD
+1569 SGGTLVA
-1580 ALGSGDVTDNATLE
+1580 
-1594 MNTGGDFANNIG
+1594 
-1606 GTGSVVKSGD
+1606 
-1616 KTLTLSGSNTYAGG
+1616 
-1630 TTINDGTLVANNVE
+1630 NNVE

-1649 DVIDN
+1649 DVTNN

-1700 TLIAA
+1700 TLIATH
-1705 NVNALGTGAIDNR
+1705 VNALGTGAIDNR

-1767 NSNTA
+1767 NGNTV

-1843 RIDDM
+1843 RIDDT

-1900 SSTGWDGTSLIKQG
+1900 SATGWDGTSLIKQG

-1955 LELNTGGTFDNAI
+1955 LELNTGGTFDNA
-1968 SGSGQVVKSGDDA
+1968 SGGSGNVVKSGADT
-1981 LTLSGANT
+1981 LTLSGSNS
-1989 YTGGTTIND
+1989 YTGGTTISG
-1998 GTLVAC
+1998 GTLVAS

-2013 VTDNATLELNTGG
+2013 VTNNATLELNTGG
-2026 TFDNVISGSGQMVKS
+2026 DFINNIGGTGRVEKS

-2057 TTISGGTLVATS
+2057 TLINGGTLVAS
-2069 VDALGS
+2069 NVEALGT
-2075 GDVTNDAVLELN
+2075 GDVTDNATLALN
-2087 TGGDFDNAISGS
+2087 TGGTFDNAISGS

-2114 ANSYTGG
+2114 TNSYTGG

-2131 SNVEALGSSDVTDN
+2131 TNVEALGSGDVTDD

-2152 GGDFTNNIS
+2152 GGTFDNAIS

-2168 SGDDVLTLSGANSY
+2168 SGDKMLTLSGANSY

-2195 SNVEALGTGDITDNA
+2195 SNVEALGTGDVTNNA
-2210 VLELNTGGDFDNAI
+2210 TLALNTGGDFTNNISGSGQVVKSGDDTLTLSGANSYTGGTTISGGTLVATNVDALGTGDVTNSSTLELNTGGTFDNAI

-2246 TGGTTISGGTLVA
+2246 TGGTLISGGTLVA
-2259 SNVDALG
+2259 TNVDALG

-2293 VVKSGDKTLTLSG
+2293 VVKSGDDTLTLSG
-2306 ANSYTGGTTINDGTL
+2306 ANSYTGGT
-2321 VASNVDALGSGDVT
+2321 
-2335 NDAVLELNTGGDFTN
+2335 
-2350 NISGS
+2350 
-2355 GQVVKSGDE
+2355 
-2364 TLTLSGTNSYTD
+2364 
-2376 GTLISGGTLVATNL
+2376 LISGGTLVAT
-2390 EALGTGDVTNNATLE
+2390 
-2405 LNTGGDFTN
+2405 
-2414 NISGSGQVVKSGD
+2414 S
-2427 ETLTLSGANSYT
+2427 
-2439 GGTTISGG
+2439 
-2447 TLVASNVEALG
+2447 VEALG
-2458 SGDVTDNAT
+2458 SGDVTDNAV
-2467 LEMNTGGDFDNA
+2467 LELNTGGTFDNA

-2539 FVTANLTTHDNATTA
+2539 FVTANLTTHDNAITA

-2574 AVHLIDSNSGA
+2574 AVHLTDSNSGA
-2585 IVTADHANLG
+2585 IVTADRANLG

-2616 YTLIDTDSAIN
+2616 YTLIDSDSAID

-2654 ADDTRYDVTAS
+2654 DDDTRYDVTAS

-2782 NQGSLYFV
+2782 NLGNLYFV

-2875 IEVGGQSDGDFT
+2875 IEVGGQSDGDFR

-2931 GEVTPPDDGGDVTP
+2931 GEVTPPDDGGE
-2945 PDGGGDVTPPDDGG
+2945 VTPPDDGG

-2971 PPDDGGDV
+2971 PPDDDGEV
-2979 TPPDDGGDVTP
+2979 TPPDDGGDITPPDDGGDITPPDGGDVTP

-3086 NTDSTGNR
+3086 STDSTGNR

-3239 LHASDNAAATF
+3239 LHASDNASATF

>member
-123 SLTGAT
+123 SSTGAT

-153 VINDARI
+153 VINDALI

-169 PQDIPQ
+169 PEDIPQ

-249 DGSGKIE
+249 DGSNKIE

-292 YGSHFEVVN
+292 HGSHFEVVN

-370 GGSGDASVYVHG
+370 GGAGDASVYVHG

-391 SGTMSSS
+391 SGTMSST

-406 TRSKGHTLNN
+406 ARSKGHTLNN
-416 QAGGAISANTAV
+416 QAGGVISANTAV
-428 AINGNGNTITNQ
+428 AVNGNGNTITNQ

-505 ITTESGSTI
+505 ITTESGSAI

-536 TATGSSISYGIQY
+536 TATGSNMSYGIQY
-549 NSGTSGTITN
+549 NSGASGTITN

-589 MDSSVY
+589 MDSSVF

-610 GSITANTA
+610 GSISANTA
-618 VQLNGNNNT
+618 VQFHGNNNK

-651 SQGKITGGTN
+651 SQGKITGGIN

-674 TLNTGTEISGNITDD
+674 TLNTGTEISGSITDD

-720 GDWTLPGATMNLS
+720 GDWTLSGATMNLS

-770 SGTLG
+770 GGTLG

-806 VIKQGGGELTLSN
+806 VVKQGGGELTLSN

-893 DGSTLTADLTATSGP
+893 DGSTLTADLTETSGP
-908 AIRAKNVNLDG
+908 VIRAKNVNLDG

-958 INGNAMNSDAFITVV
+958 INGNAMNPDAFITVV

-994 RYNAAIDAHG
+994 RDNAAIDAHG

-1017 NTVLEN
+1017 NTVLED

-1053 GTTISDGTLVANNVE
+1053 STTISE
-1068 ALGTGNVTDNATL
+1068 
-1081 ELNTGGDFDN
+1081 
-1091 AISGSGQVVKSG
+1091 
-1103 DDALTLSGTN
+1103 
-1113 TYSGGTTISGGT
+1113 
-1125 LIASNVEALGTG
+1125 
-1137 DVTDNAVL
+1137 
-1145 ELNTGGDFANNIGG
+1145 
-1159 SGQVVKSGDE
+1159 
-1169 TLTLSGT
+1169 
-1176 NSYTGGTTISGGT
+1176 
-1189 LVASNVEAL
+1189 
-1198 GSGDVT
+1198 
-1204 DNATLE
+1204 
-1210 MNTGGDFANNI
+1210 
-1221 GGTGSVVKSG
+1221 
-1231 DKTLT
+1231 
-1236 LSGSNIYTGG
+1236 
-1246 TLISGGTLIATN
+1246 
-1258 VDALGTGDVT
+1258 
-1268 DNATLEMNTGGDFA
+1268 
-1282 NAIGGTGSVVKSG
+1282 
-1295 DETLTLSGSN
+1295 
-1305 IYTGGTTISG
+1305 
-1315 GTLVATNVEALGS
+1315 
-1328 GDVTDNA
+1328 
-1335 TLELNTG
+1335 
-1342 GTFDNVISGSGQV
+1342 
-1355 VKSGD
+1355 
-1360 DALTLS
+1360 
-1366 GNNSY
+1366 
-1371 TGGTLIS
+1371 
-1378 DGTLVASN
+1378 
-1386 VEALGSGDVTDNAT
+1386 
-1400 LALNT
+1400 
-1405 GGDFT
+1405 
-1410 NNIGGTG
+1410 
-1417 RVEKSGDDALTLSG
+1417 
-1431 ANSYTGGTLISGGT
+1431 
-1445 LVATNVDAL
+1445 
-1454 GTGNV
+1454 
-1459 TDNATLELNTGGD
+1459 
-1472 FDNAISGSGQVV
+1472 
-1484 KSGDKTLTLSG
+1484 
-1495 ANSYTGG
+1495 
-1502 TTISSGTLIA
+1502 GTLIA
-1512 TNVEALGTGDVT
+1512 TNVEALGTG
-1524 DNATLEL
+1524 N
-1531 NTGGDFDNNI
+1531 
-1541 GGTGSVVKS
+1541 
-1550 GDETLTLSGANSY
+1550 
-1563 TGGTTI
+1563 
-1569 SGGTLVATSVD
+1569 
-1580 ALGSGDVTDNATLE
+1580 
-1594 MNTGGDFANNIG
+1594 
-1606 GTGSVVKSGD
+1606 
-1616 KTLTLSGSNTYAGG
+1616 
-1630 TTINDGTLVANNVE
+1630 
-1644 ALGTG
+1644 
-1649 DVIDN
+1649 
-1654 ATLELNTG
+1654 
-1662 GDFDNAISGS
+1662 
-1672 GQVVK
+1672 
-1677 SGDKTLTLS
+1677 
-1686 GANSYSGATTISGG
+1686 
-1700 TLIAA
+1700 
-1705 NVNALGTGAIDNR
+1705 
-1718 ASLLLD
+1718 
-1724 ASGQFTV
+1724 
-1731 TDLTTESGG
+1731 
-1740 NTEIGAGSTLQATT
+1740 
-1754 LTQKSDSTLTINL
+1754 
-1767 NSNTA
+1767 
-1772 DPVIHAASQVSL
+1772 
-1784 AGTLDI
+1784 
-1790 TGVGDVLD
+1790 
-1798 SDPASTD
+1798 
-1805 DLDTFT
+1805 
-1811 LIASDKTIAGDF
+1811 
-1823 EKLTV
+1823 
-1828 AGMDADLADFITVDG
+1828 
-1843 RIDDM
+1843 
-1848 GKQYELT
+1848 
-1855 TALTWYADRDD
+1855 
-1866 AVTDAHG
+1866 
-1873 TFNLTNADGSFAVN
+1873 
-1887 TVLENVDATLDPA
+1887 
-1900 SSTGWDGTSLIKQG
+1900 
-1914 AGTLIL
+1914 
-1920 NAENTYTGGT
+1920 
-1930 TISGGT
+1930 
-1936 LVATNVDA
+1936 
-1944 LGSGDVTDDAT
+1944 
-1955 LELNTGGTFDNAI
+1955 
-1968 SGSGQVVKSGDDA
+1968 
-1981 LTLSGANT
+1981 
-1989 YTGGTTIND
+1989 
-1998 GTLVAC
+1998 
-2004 NVEALGTGD
+2004 
-2013 VTDNATLELNTGG
+2013 
-2026 TFDNVISGSGQMVKS
+2026 
-2041 GDDTLTLS
+2041 
-2049 GSNTYTGG
+2049 
-2057 TTISGGTLVATS
+2057 
-2069 VDALGS
+2069 
-2075 GDVTNDAVLELN
+2075 
-2087 TGGDFDNAISGS
+2087 
-2099 GQVVKSGDETLTLSG
+2099 
-2114 ANSYTGG
+2114 
-2121 TTISGGTLVA
+2121 
-2131 SNVEALGSSDVTDN
+2131 
-2145 ATLELNT
+2145 
-2152 GGDFTNNIS
+2152 
-2161 GSGQVVK
+2161 
-2168 SGDDVLTLSGANSY
+2168 
-2182 SGGTLISDGTLVA
+2182 
-2195 SNVEALGTGDITDNA
+2195 
-2210 VLELNTGGDFDNAI
+2210 
-2224 SGSGQV
+2224 
-2230 VKSGDETL
+2230 
-2238 TLSGSNTY
+2238 
-2246 TGGTTISGGTLVA
+2246 
-2259 SNVDALG
+2259 
-2266 TGDVTDNATLE
+2266 
-2277 LNTGGTF
+2277 
-2284 DNVISGSGQ
+2284 
-2293 VVKSGDKTLTLSG
+2293 
-2306 ANSYTGGTTINDGTL
+2306 
-2321 VASNVDALGSGDVT
+2321 
-2335 NDAVLELNTGGDFTN
+2335 
-2350 NISGS
+2350 
-2355 GQVVKSGDE
+2355 
-2364 TLTLSGTNSYTD
+2364 
-2376 GTLISGGTLVATNL
+2376 
-2390 EALGTGDVTNNATLE
+2390 
-2405 LNTGGDFTN
+2405 
-2414 NISGSGQVVKSGD
+2414 
-2427 ETLTLSGANSYT
+2427 
-2439 GGTTISGG
+2439 
-2447 TLVASNVEALG
+2447 
-2458 SGDVTDNAT
+2458 VTDNAT

-2518 EALGSGDIDN
+2518 EALGTGDITDNATLELNAGGDFANNIGGTGSVVKSGDKTLTLSGSNTYTGGTTISGGTLVATNVEALGTGNVTDNATLELSTGGDFANNIGGTGSVVKSGDETLTLSGANSYTGGTTISGGTLVASNVEALGTGDVTDNATLELNTGGDFDNAISGSGQVVKSGDKTLTLSGANSYSGATTISGGTLVATNVDALGSGDVTDDATLELNTGGTFDNAISGSGQVVKSGDETLTLSGTNTYSGGTLISGGTLVASNVEALGTGDVTNDAVLELNTGGTFDNAISGSGQVVKSGDKMLTLSGANSYSGGTLISDGTLVASNVEALGSGDVTNDAVLELNTGGTFDNVISGSGKVEKSGDDALTLSGSNTYTGGTLISGGTLVASNVEALGTGDVTDNATLALNAGGDFTNNIGGTGRVEKSGDQTLTLSGSNTYTGGTLISSGTLVATSVDALGTGNVTNNATLALNTGGDFINNIGGTGRVEKSGDDALTLSGSNTYTGGTLISGGTLVANDVNALGTGDVTDNAALMLNTGGDFINNIGGTGRVEKSGDDTLTLSGSNTYTGGTLISGGTLVANDVNALGTGDVTDNATLALNAVGDFNNAIGGSGKVEKSGDDTLTLSGSNTYTGGTLINGGTLVASNVEALGTGDVTDDATLELNTGGKFDNAISGSGNVVKSGADTLTLSGSNTYTGGTTINDGTLVATSVDALGTGDVTDDATLELNTGGDFDNAISGSGQVVKSGDDTLTLSGSNTYTGGTLISSGTLVANDVNALGTGDVTDNATLELNTGGDFTNNIGGTGRVEKSGDGTLTLSGSNTYTGGTLISDGTLVASNVEALGSGDIDN

-2554 IGAGSALRANTLT
+2554 IGADSALRGNTLT

-2574 AVHLIDSNSGA
+2574 AVHLTDSNSGA

-2680 GTFTLSEQGHSFTL
+2680 GTFTLSEQGHCFTL

-2743 ALWLAETATIGSAGS
+2743 VLWLAETATIGSAGS

-2782 NQGSLYFV
+2782 NLGNLYFV

-2911 RSESDDVPDDGGE
+2911 RSESDDVPDDGGD
-2924 VTPPDDG
+2924 VIPPDDG
-2931 GEVTPPDDGGDVTP
+2931 GDVTPPDDGGDVTP
-2945 PDGGGDVTPPDDGG
+2945 PDDGGDVTPPDDGG
-2959 EVTPPDDGGEVT
+2959 DVSPPDDGGDVT

-2979 TPPDDGGDVTP
+2979 TPPDDDGDITPPDGGDVTP

-3086 NTDSTGNR
+3086 STDSTGNR

-3216 GMRVDGKLYKES
+3216 GVRVDGKLYKES

-3239 LHASDNAAATF
+3239 LHASDNASATF

>member
-38 AVTLLAMDAA
+38 AVTLLVMDAA

-77 TGNTVATDTATS
+77 TGNTVATDIATS

-123 SLTGAT
+123 SSTGAT

-370 GGSGDASVYVHG
+370 GGAGDASVYVHG

-391 SGTMSSS
+391 SGTMSST

-406 TRSKGHTLNN
+406 ARSKGHTLNN
-416 QAGGAISANTAV
+416 QAGGVISANTAV
-428 AINGNGNTITNQ
+428 AVNGNGNTITNQ

-505 ITTESGSTI
+505 ITTESGSAI

-549 NSGTSGTITN
+549 NSGASGTITN

-589 MDSSVY
+589 MDSSVF

-610 GSITANTA
+610 GSISANTA
-618 VQLNGNNNT
+618 VQFHGNNNK

-651 SQGKITGGTN
+651 SQGKITGGIN

-674 TLNTGTEISGNITDD
+674 TLNTGTEISGSITDD

-705 TLGSSISGLNSVTSS
+705 SLGSSISGLNSVTSS
-720 GDWTLPGATMNLS
+720 GDWTLSGATMNLS

-747 ILNGAMT
+747 IVNGAMT

-770 SGTLG
+770 GGTLG

-806 VIKQGGGELTLSN
+806 VVKQGGGELTLSN

-893 DGSTLTADLTATSGP
+893 DGSTLTADLTETSGP

-958 INGNAMNSDAFITVV
+958 INGNAMNPDAFITVV

-994 RYNAAIDAHG
+994 RDNAAIDAHG

-1053 GTTISDGTLVANNVE
+1053 GTTISDGTLIANNVE

-1081 ELNTGGDFDN
+1081 ELNTGGDFN
-1091 AISGSGQVVKSG
+1091 NNISGSGQVVKSG
-1103 DDALTLSGTN
+1103 D
-1113 TYSGGTTISGGT
+1113 
-1125 LIASNVEALGTG
+1125 
-1137 DVTDNAVL
+1137 
-1145 ELNTGGDFANNIGG
+1145 
-1159 SGQVVKSGDE
+1159 K
-1169 TLTLSGT
+1169 TLTLSGA

-1210 MNTGGDFANNI
+1210 LNTGGDFTNNI

-1236 LSGSNIYTGG
+1236 LSGT
-1246 TLISGGTLIATN
+1246 
-1258 VDALGTGDVT
+1258 
-1268 DNATLEMNTGGDFA
+1268 
-1282 NAIGGTGSVVKSG
+1282 
-1295 DETLTLSGSN
+1295 
-1305 IYTGGTTISG
+1305 
-1315 GTLVATNVEALGS
+1315 
-1328 GDVTDNA
+1328 
-1335 TLELNTG
+1335 
-1342 GTFDNVISGSGQV
+1342 
-1355 VKSGD
+1355 
-1360 DALTLS
+1360 
-1366 GNNSY
+1366 
-1371 TGGTLIS
+1371 
-1378 DGTLVASN
+1378 
-1386 VEALGSGDVTDNAT
+1386 
-1400 LALNT
+1400 
-1405 GGDFT
+1405 
-1410 NNIGGTG
+1410 
-1417 RVEKSGDDALTLSG
+1417 
-1431 ANSYTGGTLISGGT
+1431 
-1445 LVATNVDAL
+1445 
-1454 GTGNV
+1454 
-1459 TDNATLELNTGGD
+1459 
-1472 FDNAISGSGQVV
+1472 
-1484 KSGDKTLTLSG
+1484 
-1495 ANSYTGG
+1495 
-1502 TTISSGTLIA
+1502 
-1512 TNVEALGTGDVT
+1512 
-1524 DNATLEL
+1524 
-1531 NTGGDFDNNI
+1531 
-1541 GGTGSVVKS
+1541 
-1550 GDETLTLSGANSY
+1550 NSY

-1569 SGGTLVATSVD
+1569 SGGTLVA
-1580 ALGSGDVTDNATLE
+1580 
-1594 MNTGGDFANNIG
+1594 
-1606 GTGSVVKSGD
+1606 
-1616 KTLTLSGSNTYAGG
+1616 
-1630 TTINDGTLVANNVE
+1630 NNVE

-1649 DVIDN
+1649 DVTNN

-1700 TLIAA
+1700 TLIATH
-1705 NVNALGTGAIDNR
+1705 VNALGTGAIDNR

-1767 NSNTA
+1767 NSNTV

-1843 RIDDM
+1843 RIDDT

-1855 TALTWYADRDD
+1855 TVLTWYADRDD

-1900 SSTGWDGTSLIKQG
+1900 SATGWDGTSLIKQG

-1930 TISGGT
+1930 TISDGT

-1968 SGSGQVVKSGDDA
+1968 SGSGQVVKSGDET
-1981 LTLSGANT
+1981 LTLSGTNT
-1989 YTGGTTIND
+1989 YSGGTLISG
-1998 GTLVAC
+1998 GTLVAS

-2013 VTDNATLELNTGG
+2013 VTDN
-2026 TFDNVISGSGQMVKS
+2026 
-2041 GDDTLTLS
+2041 
-2049 GSNTYTGG
+2049 
-2057 TTISGGTLVATS
+2057 
-2069 VDALGS
+2069 
-2075 GDVTNDAVLELN
+2075 AVLELN

-2099 GQVVKSGDETLTLSG
+2099 GQVEKSGDGTLTLSGSNTYTGGTTINDGTLIATSVDALGSGDVTDNATLALNTGGTFDNTISGSGKVEKSGDDALTLSG

-2121 TTISGGTLVA
+2121 TLISGGTLIASNVEALGTGDVTNNATLELNTGGDFTNNISGSGQVVKSGDETLTLSGSNTYTGGTTINDGTLVATSVDALGSGDVTDNATLALNTGGTFDNTISGSGKVEKSGDDALTLSGANSYTGGTLISGGTLVA
-2131 SNVEALGSSDVTDN
+2131 SNVEALGSGDVTDNATLALNTGGTFDNTISGSGKVEKSGDDALTLSGANSYTGGTLISGGTLVASNVEALGSGDVTDNATLALNTGGTFDNTISGSGQVVKSGDDVLTLSGSNTYTGGTTISGGTLIASNVDALGTGDVTNDATLELNTGGDFTNNISGNGQVVKSGDDTLTFSGSNTYTGGTLISSGTLVANDVNALGTGDVTDN

-2168 SGDDVLTLSGANSY
+2168 SGDD
-2182 SGGTLISDGTLVA
+2182 
-2195 SNVEALGTGDITDNA
+2195 
-2210 VLELNTGGDFDNAI
+2210 
-2224 SGSGQV
+2224 
-2230 VKSGDETL
+2230 TL
-2238 TLSGSNTY
+2238 TLSGTNSY

-2259 SNVDALG
+2259 TNV
-2266 TGDVTDNATLE
+2266 
-2277 LNTGGTF
+2277 
-2284 DNVISGSGQ
+2284 
-2293 VVKSGDKTLTLSG
+2293 
-2306 ANSYTGGTTINDGTL
+2306 
-2321 VASNVDALGSGDVT
+2321 
-2335 NDAVLELNTGGDFTN
+2335 
-2350 NISGS
+2350 
-2355 GQVVKSGDE
+2355 
-2364 TLTLSGTNSYTD
+2364 
-2376 GTLISGGTLVATNL
+2376 

-2439 GGTTISGG
+2439 GGTLISSGTLVANDVNALGTGDVTDNAVLELNTGGDFDNAISGSGQVVKSGDETLTLSGANSYTGGTLISGG
-2447 TLVASNVEALG
+2447 TLVATSVEALG
-2458 SGDVTDNAT
+2458 SGDVTDNAV
-2467 LEMNTGGDFDNA
+2467 LELNTGGTFDNA

-2518 EALGSGDIDN
+2518 NALGSGDIDN

-2554 IGAGSALRANTLT
+2554 IGAGSALRGNTLT

-2574 AVHLIDSNSGA
+2574 AVHLTDSNSGA

-2675 ATDAH
+2675 ATNAH

-2875 IEVGGQSDGDFT
+2875 IEVGGQSDGDFR

-2931 GEVTPPDDGGDVTP
+2931 GEVTPPDDGGE
-2945 PDGGGDVTPPDDGG
+2945 VTPPDDGG

-2971 PPDDGGDV
+2971 PPDDGGDI
-2979 TPPDDGGDVTP
+2979 TPPDDDGDITPPDGGDVTP

-3136 GAYNNS
+3136 GVYNNS

-3239 LHASDNAAATF
+3239 LHASDNASATF

>member
-1 MNKTYNIIWNAA
+1 
-13 RGMYIV
+13 
-19 TSELARSGS
+19 
-28 RAIVSVSASC
+28 
-38 AVTLLAMDAA
+38 
-48 PAVAEE
+48 
-54 TRVSIPS
+54 
-61 QTTTYTL
+61 
-68 SGATPFVVE
+68 
-77 TGNTVATDTATS
+77 
-89 AAIVGDNS
+89 
-97 NDWDLL
+97 
-103 IESGA
+103 
-108 VVGSSLTDSQAMNLD
+108 
-123 SLTGAT
+123 
-129 SVHNQGTITGSN
+129 
-141 EDGTIML
+141 
-148 QNGGS
+148 
-153 VINDARI
+153 
-160 ENNATYEHD
+160 
-169 PQDIPQ
+169 
-175 EYAGV
+175 
-180 YMLNG
+180 
-185 GSYVSSESGVLE
+185 
-197 GVSGVIVQSGEAHI
+197 
-211 TNGGMIN
+211 
-218 SDGSWRSYGVEF
+218 
-230 RDGTYGTIVNTGTI
+230 
-244 ITTAS
+244 
-249 DGSGKIE
+249 
-256 DAAIYVHTLNDMAVS
+256 
-271 GSVSVDNSGLMQSDF
+271 
-286 ITVALY
+286 
-292 YGSHFEVVN
+292 
-301 RVGGVITAGNS
+301 
-312 SLVGIKSTAME
+312 
-323 LKVGVD
+323 
-329 NLVTNDGTI
+329 
-338 SAYGTA
+338 
-344 NTYGIHYGESTSG
+344 
-357 GVITNTGSITTTG
+357 
-370 GGSGDASVYVHG
+370 
-382 NGDGTVVNN
+382 
-391 SGTMSSS
+391 
-398 VYGVYLDS
+398 
-406 TRSKGHTLNN
+406 
-416 QAGGAISANTAV
+416 
-428 AINGNGNTITNQ
+428 
-440 GKMTGVSDGL
+440 
-450 LISGNNNIVTTSG
+450 
-463 GEISG
+463 
-468 KNGIRVSKG
+468 
-477 SGNQITAKSG
+477 
-487 SKITTT
+487 
-493 STGISIAGGNNQ
+493 
-505 ITTESGSTI
+505 
-514 VAKDNGILINSG
+514 
-526 ANNVTNGGSI
+526 
-536 TATGSSISYGIQY
+536 
-549 NSGTSGTITN
+549 
-559 TGTITTTGKGAGDA
+559 
-573 SVYAHGGAVTI
+573 
-584 NNSGT
+584 
-589 MDSSVY
+589 
-595 GVYVTTGHTLNNLAG
+595 
-610 GSITANTA
+610 
-618 VQLNGNNNT
+618 
-627 LANAGAILGDTN
+627 
-639 GVTINGSGNTLT
+639 
-651 SQGKITGGTN
+651 
-661 AILINSGSKNNTL
+661 
-674 TLNTGTEISGNITDD
+674 
-689 NNSASANNNL
+689 
-699 ILDGEG
+699 
-705 TLGSSISGLNSVTSS
+705 
-720 GDWTLPGATMNLS
+720 
-733 GTTNSALWVKSGTL
+733 
-747 ILNGAMT
+747 
-754 AKGATVDSGTT
+754 
-765 LQIGN
+765 
-770 SGTLG
+770 
-775 AFNGDIVDN
+775 
-784 GTLTFNRSDAAAYGS
+784 
-799 VISGSGN
+799 
-806 VIKQGGGELTLSN
+806 
-819 NNSYSG
+819 
-825 GTTIAEGTLTATA
+825 
-838 GGALG
+838 
-843 SGNIDNRA
+843 
-851 YLKLD
+851 
-856 AASASDPF
+856 
-864 IVADLTTHSG
+864 
-874 ATVEIGAGST
+874 
-884 LQANTLTQQ
+884 
-893 DGSTLTADLTATSGP
+893 
-908 AIRAKNVNLDG
+908 
-919 TLNVASPASQEPIR
+919 
-933 STDDLI
+933 
-939 SLALIESDN
+939 
-948 AISGDFDDIT
+948 
-958 INGNAMNSDAFITVV
+958 
-973 GQKNVNDTHYDLV
+973 
-986 ETLTWYAD
+986 
-994 RYNAAIDAHG
+994 
-1004 TFNLADADDSFTV
+1004 
-1017 NTVLEN
+1017 
-1023 VDANS
+1023 
-1028 GWNGQS
+1028 
-1034 LTKTGAGTLIL
+1034 
-1045 NAENTYTG
+1045 
-1053 GTTISDGTLVANNVE
+1053 
-1068 ALGTGNVTDNATL
+1068 ATL
-1081 ELNTGGDFDN
+1081 EL
-1091 AISGSGQVVKSG
+1091 
-1103 DDALTLSGTN
+1103 
-1113 TYSGGTTISGGT
+1113 
-1125 LIASNVEALGTG
+1125 
-1137 DVTDNAVL
+1137 
-1145 ELNTGGDFANNIGG
+1145 
-1159 SGQVVKSGDE
+1159 
-1169 TLTLSGT
+1169 
-1176 NSYTGGTTISGGT
+1176 
-1189 LVASNVEAL
+1189 
-1198 GSGDVT
+1198 
-1204 DNATLE
+1204 
-1210 MNTGGDFANNI
+1210 NTGGDFANNI

-1231 DKTLT
+1231 D
-1236 LSGSNIYTGG
+1236 
-1246 TLISGGTLIATN
+1246 
-1258 VDALGTGDVT
+1258 
-1268 DNATLEMNTGGDFA
+1268 
-1282 NAIGGTGSVVKSG
+1282 
-1295 DETLTLSGSN
+1295 ETLTLSGTN
-1305 IYTGGTTISG
+1305 TYRGGTTISG
-1315 GTLVATNVEALGS
+1315 GTLVAS
-1328 GDVTDNA
+1328 
-1335 TLELNTG
+1335 
-1342 GTFDNVISGSGQV
+1342 
-1355 VKSGD
+1355 
-1360 DALTLS
+1360 
-1366 GNNSY
+1366 
-1371 TGGTLIS
+1371 
-1378 DGTLVASN
+1378 
-1386 VEALGSGDVTDNAT
+1386 
-1400 LALNT
+1400 
-1405 GGDFT
+1405 
-1410 NNIGGTG
+1410 
-1417 RVEKSGDDALTLSG
+1417 
-1431 ANSYTGGTLISGGT
+1431 
-1445 LVATNVDAL
+1445 
-1454 GTGNV
+1454 
-1459 TDNATLELNTGGD
+1459 
-1472 FDNAISGSGQVV
+1472 
-1484 KSGDKTLTLSG
+1484 
-1495 ANSYTGG
+1495 
-1502 TTISSGTLIA
+1502 
-1512 TNVEALGTGDVT
+1512 NVEALGTGDVT

-1594 MNTGGDFANNIG
+1594 
-1606 GTGSVVKSGD
+1606 
-1616 KTLTLSGSNTYAGG
+1616 
-1630 TTINDGTLVANNVE
+1630 
-1644 ALGTG
+1644 
-1649 DVIDN
+1649 
-1654 ATLELNTG
+1654 LNTG

-1724 ASGQFTV
+1724 ANGQFTV

-1740 NTEIGAGSTLQATT
+1740 NTEIGAGSTLQANT

-1843 RIDDM
+1843 RIDDT

-1900 SSTGWDGTSLIKQG
+1900 NATGWDGTSLIKQG

-1968 SGSGQVVKSGDDA
+1968 SGSGQVVKSGDET
-1981 LTLSGANT
+1981 LTLSGTNTYSGGTLISDGTLVASNVEALGTGDVTDDATLELNTGGDFINNIGGTGRVEKSGDDKLTLSGSNT
-1989 YTGGTTIND
+1989 YTGGTLISS
-1998 GTLVAC
+1998 GTLVA
-2004 NVEALGTGD
+2004 NDVNALGTGD
-2013 VTDNATLELNTGG
+2013 VTDNATLMLNTGG
-2026 TFDNVISGSGQMVKS
+2026 DFTNNIGGTGRVEKS
-2041 GDDTLTLS
+2041 GDDALTLS

-2057 TTISGGTLVATS
+2057 TLISGGTLVAND
-2069 VDALGS
+2069 VNALGT
-2075 GDVTNDAVLELN
+2075 GDITDNATLELN

-2131 SNVEALGSSDVTDN
+2131 TNVDALGTGDVTDN

-2152 GGDFTNNIS
+2152 GGKFDNAIS
-2161 GSGQVVK
+2161 GSGNVVK
-2168 SGDDVLTLSGANSY
+2168 SGADTLTLSGSNTY
-2182 SGGTLISDGTLVA
+2182 TGGTTINDGTLVA
-2195 SNVEALGTGDITDNA
+2195 TSVDALGTGDVTDDA
-2210 VLELNTGGDFDNAI
+2210 TLELNTGGDFDNAI

-2230 VKSGDETL
+2230 VKSGDDTL

-2246 TGGTTISGGTLVA
+2246 TGGTLISSGTLVA
-2259 SNVDALG
+2259 NDVNALG

-2277 LNTGGTF
+2277 LNTSGTF

-2293 VVKSGDKTLTLSG
+2293 VVKSGD
-2306 ANSYTGGTTINDGTL
+2306 
-2321 VASNVDALGSGDVT
+2321 DA
-2335 NDAVLELNTGGDFTN
+2335 
-2350 NISGS
+2350 
-2355 GQVVKSGDE
+2355 
-2364 TLTLSGTNSYTD
+2364 
-2376 GTLISGGTLVATNL
+2376 
-2390 EALGTGDVTNNATLE
+2390 
-2405 LNTGGDFTN
+2405 
-2414 NISGSGQVVKSGD
+2414 
-2427 ETLTLSGANSYT
+2427 
-2439 GGTTISGG
+2439 
-2447 TLVASNVEALG
+2447 
-2458 SGDVTDNAT
+2458 
-2467 LEMNTGGDFDNA
+2467 
-2479 ISGSGQVVKS
+2479 
-2489 GDKTLTLS
+2489 LTLS

-2574 AVHLIDSNSGA
+2574 AVHLTDSNSGA
-2585 IVTADHANLG
+2585 IVTADRANLG
-2595 GTLDITGIGNVAKSW
+2595 GTLDITGIGNVTKSW
-2610 TRDAYA
+2610 TRDAYS
-2616 YTLIDTDSAIN
+2616 YTLIDTDSAID

-2654 ADDTRYDVTAS
+2654 DDDTRYDVTAS

-2771 GHNATVNGHVN
+2771 GHNSTVNGHVN

-2875 IEVGGQSDGDFT
+2875 IEVGGQSDGDFR

-2931 GEVTPPDDGGDVTP
+2931 GEVTPPDDGG
-2945 PDGGGDVTPPDDGG
+2945 

-2971 PPDDGGDV
+2971 PPDDDGEV
-2979 TPPDDGGDVTP
+2979 TPPDDGGDITPPDDGGDITPPDGGDVTP

-3086 NTDSTGNR
+3086 STDSTGNR

-3216 GMRVDGKLYKES
+3216 GVRVDGKLYKES

-3239 LHASDNAAATF
+3239 LHASDNASATF

-3258 LPNDRVEVK
+3258 LPNDRMEVK

>member
-1 MNKTYNIIWNAA
+1 
-13 RGMYIV
+13 
-19 TSELARSGS
+19 
-28 RAIVSVSASC
+28 
-38 AVTLLAMDAA
+38 
-48 PAVAEE
+48 
-54 TRVSIPS
+54 
-61 QTTTYTL
+61 
-68 SGATPFVVE
+68 
-77 TGNTVATDTATS
+77 
-89 AAIVGDNS
+89 
-97 NDWDLL
+97 
-103 IESGA
+103 
-108 VVGSSLTDSQAMNLD
+108 
-123 SLTGAT
+123 
-129 SVHNQGTITGSN
+129 
-141 EDGTIML
+141 
-148 QNGGS
+148 
-153 VINDARI
+153 
-160 ENNATYEHD
+160 
-169 PQDIPQ
+169 
-175 EYAGV
+175 
-180 YMLNG
+180 
-185 GSYVSSESGVLE
+185 
-197 GVSGVIVQSGEAHI
+197 
-211 TNGGMIN
+211 
-218 SDGSWRSYGVEF
+218 
-230 RDGTYGTIVNTGTI
+230 
-244 ITTAS
+244 
-249 DGSGKIE
+249 
-256 DAAIYVHTLNDMAVS
+256 
-271 GSVSVDNSGLMQSDF
+271 
-286 ITVALY
+286 
-292 YGSHFEVVN
+292 
-301 RVGGVITAGNS
+301 
-312 SLVGIKSTAME
+312 
-323 LKVGVD
+323 
-329 NLVTNDGTI
+329 
-338 SAYGTA
+338 
-344 NTYGIHYGESTSG
+344 IHYGESTSG

-370 GGSGDASVYVHG
+370 GGAGDASVYVHG

-391 SGTMSSS
+391 SGTMSST

-406 TRSKGHTLNN
+406 ARSKGHTLNN
-416 QAGGAISANTAV
+416 QAGSAISANTAV

-487 SKITTT
+487 SKITAT
-493 STGISIAGGNNQ
+493 STGISIASGNNQ
-505 ITTESGSTI
+505 VTTESGSAI

-536 TATGSSISYGIQY
+536 TATGSSNSYGIQY
-549 NSGTSGTITN
+549 NSGASGTITN
-559 TGTITTTGKGAGDA
+559 TGTITTTGKGVGDA

-589 MDSSVY
+589 MDSSVF

-610 GSITANTA
+610 GSISANTA
-618 VQLNGNNNT
+618 VQFHGNNNK
-627 LANAGAILGDTN
+627 LANAGAISGDTN
-639 GVTINGSGNTLT
+639 GVTISGSGNTLT
-651 SQGKITGGTN
+651 NQGKITGGTN

-674 TLNTGTEISGNITDD
+674 TLNTGTEISGSITDD

-720 GDWTLPGATMNLS
+720 GDWTLSGATMNLS

-770 SGTLG
+770 GGTLG

-806 VIKQGGGELTLSN
+806 VVKQGGGELTLSN

-948 AISGDFDDIT
+948 AISGDFDGIT
-958 INGNAMNSDAFITVV
+958 INGNAMNPDAFITVV

-1053 GTTISDGTLVANNVE
+1053 GT
-1068 ALGTGNVTDNATL
+1068 
-1081 ELNTGGDFDN
+1081 
-1091 AISGSGQVVKSG
+1091 
-1103 DDALTLSGTN
+1103 
-1113 TYSGGTTISGGT
+1113 
-1125 LIASNVEALGTG
+1125 
-1137 DVTDNAVL
+1137 
-1145 ELNTGGDFANNIGG
+1145 
-1159 SGQVVKSGDE
+1159 
-1169 TLTLSGT
+1169 
-1176 NSYTGGTTISGGT
+1176 
-1189 LVASNVEAL
+1189 
-1198 GSGDVT
+1198 
-1204 DNATLE
+1204 
-1210 MNTGGDFANNI
+1210 
-1221 GGTGSVVKSG
+1221 
-1231 DKTLT
+1231 
-1236 LSGSNIYTGG
+1236 
-1246 TLISGGTLIATN
+1246 
-1258 VDALGTGDVT
+1258 
-1268 DNATLEMNTGGDFA
+1268 
-1282 NAIGGTGSVVKSG
+1282 
-1295 DETLTLSGSN
+1295 
-1305 IYTGGTTISG
+1305 
-1315 GTLVATNVEALGS
+1315 
-1328 GDVTDNA
+1328 
-1335 TLELNTG
+1335 
-1342 GTFDNVISGSGQV
+1342 
-1355 VKSGD
+1355 
-1360 DALTLS
+1360 
-1366 GNNSY
+1366 
-1371 TGGTLIS
+1371 
-1378 DGTLVASN
+1378 
-1386 VEALGSGDVTDNAT
+1386 
-1400 LALNT
+1400 
-1405 GGDFT
+1405 
-1410 NNIGGTG
+1410 
-1417 RVEKSGDDALTLSG
+1417 
-1431 ANSYTGGTLISGGT
+1431 
-1445 LVATNVDAL
+1445 
-1454 GTGNV
+1454 
-1459 TDNATLELNTGGD
+1459 
-1472 FDNAISGSGQVV
+1472 
-1484 KSGDKTLTLSG
+1484 
-1495 ANSYTGG
+1495 
-1502 TTISSGTLIA
+1502 
-1512 TNVEALGTGDVT
+1512 
-1524 DNATLEL
+1524 
-1531 NTGGDFDNNI
+1531 
-1541 GGTGSVVKS
+1541 
-1550 GDETLTLSGANSY
+1550 
-1563 TGGTTI
+1563 
-1569 SGGTLVATSVD
+1569 
-1580 ALGSGDVTDNATLE
+1580 
-1594 MNTGGDFANNIG
+1594 
-1606 GTGSVVKSGD
+1606 
-1616 KTLTLSGSNTYAGG
+1616 
-1630 TTINDGTLVANNVE
+1630 
-1644 ALGTG
+1644 
-1649 DVIDN
+1649 
-1654 ATLELNTG
+1654 
-1662 GDFDNAISGS
+1662 
-1672 GQVVK
+1672 
-1677 SGDKTLTLS
+1677 
-1686 GANSYSGATTISGG
+1686 
-1700 TLIAA
+1700 
-1705 NVNALGTGAIDNR
+1705 
-1718 ASLLLD
+1718 
-1724 ASGQFTV
+1724 
-1731 TDLTTESGG
+1731 
-1740 NTEIGAGSTLQATT
+1740 
-1754 LTQKSDSTLTINL
+1754 
-1767 NSNTA
+1767 
-1772 DPVIHAASQVSL
+1772 
-1784 AGTLDI
+1784 
-1790 TGVGDVLD
+1790 
-1798 SDPASTD
+1798 
-1805 DLDTFT
+1805 
-1811 LIASDKTIAGDF
+1811 
-1823 EKLTV
+1823 
-1828 AGMDADLADFITVDG
+1828 
-1843 RIDDM
+1843 
-1848 GKQYELT
+1848 
-1855 TALTWYADRDD
+1855 
-1866 AVTDAHG
+1866 
-1873 TFNLTNADGSFAVN
+1873 
-1887 TVLENVDATLDPA
+1887 
-1900 SSTGWDGTSLIKQG
+1900 
-1914 AGTLIL
+1914 
-1920 NAENTYTGGT
+1920 
-1930 TISGGT
+1930 
-1936 LVATNVDA
+1936 
-1944 LGSGDVTDDAT
+1944 
-1955 LELNTGGTFDNAI
+1955 
-1968 SGSGQVVKSGDDA
+1968 
-1981 LTLSGANT
+1981 
-1989 YTGGTTIND
+1989 
-1998 GTLVAC
+1998 
-2004 NVEALGTGD
+2004 
-2013 VTDNATLELNTGG
+2013 
-2026 TFDNVISGSGQMVKS
+2026 
-2041 GDDTLTLS
+2041 
-2049 GSNTYTGG
+2049 
-2057 TTISGGTLVATS
+2057 
-2069 VDALGS
+2069 
-2075 GDVTNDAVLELN
+2075 
-2087 TGGDFDNAISGS
+2087 
-2099 GQVVKSGDETLTLSG
+2099 
-2114 ANSYTGG
+2114 
-2121 TTISGGTLVA
+2121 
-2131 SNVEALGSSDVTDN
+2131 
-2145 ATLELNT
+2145 
-2152 GGDFTNNIS
+2152 
-2161 GSGQVVK
+2161 
-2168 SGDDVLTLSGANSY
+2168 
-2182 SGGTLISDGTLVA
+2182 LISDGTLVA

-2246 TGGTTISGGTLVA
+2246 TGGTIISGGTLVA
-2259 SNVDALG
+2259 TNVEALG

-2277 LNTGGTF
+2277 LNTGGDF
-2284 DNVISGSGQ
+2284 DNAIGGTGS
-2293 VVKSGDKTLTLSG
+2293 VVKSGDK
-2306 ANSYTGGTTINDGTL
+2306 
-2321 VASNVDALGSGDVT
+2321 
-2335 NDAVLELNTGGDFTN
+2335 
-2350 NISGS
+2350 
-2355 GQVVKSGDE
+2355 
-2364 TLTLSGTNSYTD
+2364 
-2376 GTLISGGTLVATNL
+2376 
-2390 EALGTGDVTNNATLE
+2390 
-2405 LNTGGDFTN
+2405 
-2414 NISGSGQVVKSGD
+2414 
-2427 ETLTLSGANSYT
+2427 TLTLSGANSYT

-2467 LEMNTGGDFDNA
+2467 LELNTGGDFANNIGGTGSVVKSGDKTLTLSGTNSYTGGTTISGGTLVANNVEALGTGDVTNNATLELNTGGDFDNAISGSGQVVKSGDKTLTLSGANSYSGATTISGGTLVATNVDALGSGDVTDDATLELNTGGTFDNAIGGSGNVVKSGADTLTLSGSNSYTGGTTISGGTLVASNVEALGTGDVTNNATLELNTGGDFINNIGGTGRVEKSGDDTLTLSGSNTYTGGTLINGGTLVASNVEALGTGDVTDNATLALNTGGTFDNAISGSGQVVKSGDETLTLSGTNSYTGGTTISGGTLVATNVEALGSGDVTDDATLELNTGGTFDNAISGSGQVVKSGDKMLTLSGANSYSGGTLISDGTLVASNVEALGTGDVTNNATLALNTGGDFTNNISGSGQVVKSGDDTLTLSGANSYTGGTTISGGTLVATNVDALGTGDVTNSSTLELNTGGTFDNAISGSGQVVKSGDETLTLSGSNTYTGGTLISGGTLVATNGDALGTGDVTDNATLELNTGGTFDNVISGSGQVVKSGDDTLTLSGANSYTGGTLISGGTLVATSVEALGSGDVTDNAVLELNTGGTFDNA

-2539 FVTANLTTHDNATTA
+2539 FVTANLTTHDNAITA

-2574 AVHLIDSNSGA
+2574 AVHLTDSNSGA
-2585 IVTADHANLG
+2585 IVTADRANLG

-2616 YTLIDTDSAIN
+2616 YTLIDSDSAID

-2654 ADDTRYDVTAS
+2654 DDDTRYDVTAS

-2782 NQGSLYFV
+2782 NLGNLYFV

-2875 IEVGGQSDGDFT
+2875 IEVGGQSDGDFR

-2931 GEVTPPDDGGDVTP
+2931 GEVTPPDDGGE
-2945 PDGGGDVTPPDDGG
+2945 VTPPDDGG

-2971 PPDDGGDV
+2971 PPDDDGEV
-2979 TPPDDGGDVTP
+2979 TPPDDGGDITPPDDGGDITPPDGGDVTP

-3086 NTDSTGNR
+3086 STDSTGNR

-3239 LHASDNAAATF
+3239 LHASDNASATF

>member
-141 EDGTIML
+141 EDGTILL

-153 VINDARI
+153 VINDGRI
-160 ENNATYEHD
+160 ENSAIYVHNLDYGAPEID
-169 PQDIPQ
+169 AAI
-175 EYAGV
+175 

-185 GSYVSSESGVLE
+185 GSYVSSENGVLK
-197 GVSGVIVQSGEAHI
+197 GVSGVIVQSGEVHI
-211 TNGGMIN
+211 TNGGTIN
-218 SDGSWRSYGVEF
+218 SDGSWRSYGVEL
-230 RDGTYGTIVNTGTI
+230 RGGAYGTIVNTGTI

-249 DGSGKIE
+249 DGSNKIE
-256 DAAIYVHTLNDMAVS
+256 DAAIYAHTFDDIAA
-271 GSVSVDNSGLMQSDF
+271 GDSVSVDNSGLLQSDF
-286 ITVALY
+286 IAVALY
-292 YGSHFEVVN
+292 HGAHFEVFN
-301 RVGGVITAGNS
+301 RAGGVITAGNS
-312 SLVGIKSTAME
+312 SLVGIQSAAME
-323 LKVGVD
+323 LKAGAD

-370 GGSGDASVYVHG
+370 GGAGDASVYVHG

-406 TRSKGHTLNN
+406 ARSKGHTLNN

-505 ITTESGSTI
+505 VTTESGSAI

-549 NSGTSGTITN
+549 NSGASGTITN

-589 MDSSVY
+589 MDSSVF

-627 LANAGAILGDTN
+627 LANAGAILGDTD
-639 GVTINGSGNTLT
+639 GVTISGSGNTLT

-661 AILINSGSKNNTL
+661 AVLINSGSKNNTI
-674 TLNTGTEISGNITDD
+674 TLNTGTEISGSITDD

-720 GDWTLPGATMNLS
+720 GDWTLSGATMNLS

-770 SGTLG
+770 GGTLG

-806 VIKQGGGELTLSN
+806 VVKQGGGELTLS

-884 LQANTLTQQ
+884 LQVNTLTQQ
-893 DGSTLTADLTATSGP
+893 DGSTLTADLTETSGP
-908 AIRAKNVNLDG
+908 VIRAKNVNLDG

-958 INGNAMNSDAFITVV
+958 INGNAMNPDAFITVV

-994 RYNAAIDAHG
+994 RDNAAIDAHG
-1004 TFNLADADDSFTV
+1004 TFNLADSDDSFTV

-1053 GTTISDGTLVANNVE
+1053 STTISEGTLIATNVE
-1068 ALGTGNVTDNATL
+1068 ALGTGNVTDNAVL

-1091 AISGSGQVVKSG
+1091 AISGSGQ
-1103 DDALTLSGTN
+1103 
-1113 TYSGGTTISGGT
+1113 
-1125 LIASNVEALGTG
+1125 
-1137 DVTDNAVL
+1137 
-1145 ELNTGGDFANNIGG
+1145 
-1159 SGQVVKSGDE
+1159 
-1169 TLTLSGT
+1169 
-1176 NSYTGGTTISGGT
+1176 
-1189 LVASNVEAL
+1189 
-1198 GSGDVT
+1198 
-1204 DNATLE
+1204 
-1210 MNTGGDFANNI
+1210 
-1221 GGTGSVVKSG
+1221 
-1231 DKTLT
+1231 
-1236 LSGSNIYTGG
+1236 
-1246 TLISGGTLIATN
+1246 
-1258 VDALGTGDVT
+1258 
-1268 DNATLEMNTGGDFA
+1268 
-1282 NAIGGTGSVVKSG
+1282 
-1295 DETLTLSGSN
+1295 
-1305 IYTGGTTISG
+1305 
-1315 GTLVATNVEALGS
+1315 
-1328 GDVTDNA
+1328 
-1335 TLELNTG
+1335 
-1342 GTFDNVISGSGQV
+1342 
-1355 VKSGD
+1355 
-1360 DALTLS
+1360 
-1366 GNNSY
+1366 
-1371 TGGTLIS
+1371 
-1378 DGTLVASN
+1378 
-1386 VEALGSGDVTDNAT
+1386 
-1400 LALNT
+1400 
-1405 GGDFT
+1405 
-1410 NNIGGTG
+1410 
-1417 RVEKSGDDALTLSG
+1417 
-1431 ANSYTGGTLISGGT
+1431 
-1445 LVATNVDAL
+1445 
-1454 GTGNV
+1454 
-1459 TDNATLELNTGGD
+1459 
-1472 FDNAISGSGQVV
+1472 
-1484 KSGDKTLTLSG
+1484 
-1495 ANSYTGG
+1495 
-1502 TTISSGTLIA
+1502 
-1512 TNVEALGTGDVT
+1512 
-1524 DNATLEL
+1524 
-1531 NTGGDFDNNI
+1531 
-1541 GGTGSVVKS
+1541 VVKS

-1569 SGGTLVATSVD
+1569 SGGTLVA
-1580 ALGSGDVTDNATLE
+1580 
-1594 MNTGGDFANNIG
+1594 
-1606 GTGSVVKSGD
+1606 
-1616 KTLTLSGSNTYAGG
+1616 
-1630 TTINDGTLVANNVE
+1630 NNVE

-1649 DVIDN
+1649 DVTNN

-1662 GDFDNAISGS
+1662 GDFTNAISGS

-1700 TLIAA
+1700 TLIATH
-1705 NVNALGTGAIDNR
+1705 VNALGTGAIDNR

-1767 NSNTA
+1767 NSNTV

-1843 RIDDM
+1843 RIDDT

-1968 SGSGQVVKSGDDA
+1968 SGSGQVVKSGDD
-1981 LTLSGANT
+1981 
-1989 YTGGTTIND
+1989 
-1998 GTLVAC
+1998 
-2004 NVEALGTGD
+2004 
-2013 VTDNATLELNTGG
+2013 
-2026 TFDNVISGSGQMVKS
+2026 
-2041 GDDTLTLS
+2041 
-2049 GSNTYTGG
+2049 
-2057 TTISGGTLVATS
+2057 
-2069 VDALGS
+2069 
-2075 GDVTNDAVLELN
+2075 
-2087 TGGDFDNAISGS
+2087 
-2099 GQVVKSGDETLTLSG
+2099 
-2114 ANSYTGG
+2114 
-2121 TTISGGTLVA
+2121 
-2131 SNVEALGSSDVTDN
+2131 
-2145 ATLELNT
+2145 
-2152 GGDFTNNIS
+2152 
-2161 GSGQVVK
+2161 
-2168 SGDDVLTLSGANSY
+2168 VLTLSGANSY

-2195 SNVEALGTGDITDNA
+2195 SNVEALGTGDVTDDA
-2210 VLELNTGGDFDNAI
+2210 TLELNTGGDFINNI
-2224 SGSGQV
+2224 
-2230 VKSGDETL
+2230 
-2238 TLSGSNTY
+2238 
-2246 TGGTTISGGTLVA
+2246 GGTGRV
-2259 SNVDALG
+2259 
-2266 TGDVTDNATLE
+2266 E
-2277 LNTGGTF
+2277 
-2284 DNVISGSGQ
+2284 
-2293 VVKSGDKTLTLSG
+2293 KSGDKTLTLSG
-2306 ANSYTGGTTINDGTL
+2306 RNTYTGGTLISSGTL

-2335 NDAVLELNTGGDFTN
+2335 NNATLEMNTGGDFINNIGGTGRVEKSGDDTLTLSGSNTYTGGTLISDGTLVASNVEALGTGDVTNNATLELNTGGTFDN
-2350 NISGS
+2350 AISGS

-2364 TLTLSGTNSYTD
+2364 TLTLSGTNSYT
-2376 GTLISGGTLVATNL
+2376 
-2390 EALGTGDVTNNATLE
+2390 
-2405 LNTGGDFTN
+2405 
-2414 NISGSGQVVKSGD
+2414 
-2427 ETLTLSGANSYT
+2427 

-2447 TLVASNVEALG
+2447 TLVATNVEALGSGDVTDDATLELNTGGTFDNAISGSGKVEKSGDDTLTFSGSNTYTGGTTINDSTLVATSVDALG

-2467 LEMNTGGDFDNA
+2467 LELNTSGDFTNNIGGTGRVEKSGDGTLTLSGSNTYTGGTLISDGTLVASNVEALGTGDVTDNATLELNTGGDFDNA
-2479 ISGSGQVVKS
+2479 ISGSGQVEKS

-2497 GANSYT
+2497 GSNTYT
-2503 GGTTISGGTLVASNV
+2503 GGTLISGGTLVASNV

-2574 AVHLIDSNSGA
+2574 AVHLTDSNSGA

-2743 ALWLAETATIGSAGS
+2743 VLWLAETATIGSAGS

-2782 NQGSLYFV
+2782 NLGSLYFV

-2911 RSESDDVPDDGGE
+2911 RSESDDVPDDGGD
-2924 VTPPDDG
+2924 VI
-2931 GEVTPPDDGGDVTP
+2931 PPDDGGD
-2945 PDGGGDVTPPDDGG
+2945 
-2959 EVTPPDDGGEVT
+2959 VT

-2990 VAPQYRADIGV
+2990 PDDGGDVTPPDDGGDVTPPDDGGDITPPDGGGDITPPDDGGDITPPDGGGDATPVAPQYRADIGV
-3001 YLGNQWMARNL
+3001 YLGNQWMTRNL

-3086 NTDSTGNR
+3086 STDSTGNR

-3206 QNDDSWTTRL
+3206 QNDDGWTTRL
-3216 GMRVDGKLYKES
+3216 GVRVDGKLYKES

-3239 LHASDNAAATF
+3239 LHASDNASATF

-3258 LPNDRVEVK
+3258 LPNDRMEVK

>member
-123 SLTGAT
+123 SSTGAT

-141 EDGTIML
+141 EDGAIML

-160 ENNATYEHD
+160 ENSATYEHD
-169 PQDIPQ
+169 PEDIPQ

-211 TNGGMIN
+211 TNGGMIS

-249 DGSGKIE
+249 DGSNKIE

-292 YGSHFEVVN
+292 HGSHFEVVN

-370 GGSGDASVYVHG
+370 GGAGDASVYVHG

-391 SGTMSSS
+391 SGTMSST

-406 TRSKGHTLNN
+406 ARSKGHTLNN
-416 QAGGAISANTAV
+416 QAGSAISANTAV
-428 AINGNGNTITNQ
+428 AINGNGNTISNQ

-505 ITTESGSTI
+505 ITTESGSAI

-536 TATGSSISYGIQY
+536 TATGSNMSYGIQY
-549 NSGTSGTITN
+549 NSGASGTITN

-589 MDSSVY
+589 MDSSVF

-610 GSITANTA
+610 GSISANTA
-618 VQLNGNNNT
+618 VQFHGNNNK

-651 SQGKITGGTN
+651 SQGKITGGIN

-674 TLNTGTEISGNITDD
+674 TLNTGTEISGSITDD

-720 GDWTLPGATMNLS
+720 GDWTLSGATMNLS

-770 SGTLG
+770 GGTLG

-806 VIKQGGGELTLSN
+806 VVKQGGGELTLSN

-958 INGNAMNSDAFITVV
+958 INGNAMNPDAFITVV

-994 RYNAAIDAHG
+994 RDNAAIDAHG

-1053 GTTISDGTLVANNVE
+1053 STTISEGTLIATNVE

-1081 ELNTGGDFDN
+1081 EMNTGGDFDN

-1103 DDALTLSGTN
+1103 DETLTLSGANSYT
-1113 TYSGGTTISGGT
+1113 GGTTISGGT
-1125 LIASNVEALGTG
+1125 LVASNVEALGTG
-1137 DVTDNAVL
+1137 DITDNATL
-1145 ELNTGGDFANNIGG
+1145 ELNAGGDFANNIGG
-1159 SGQVVKSGDE
+1159 TGSVVKSGDK
-1169 TLTLSGT
+1169 TLTLSGSNT
-1176 NSYTGGTTISGGT
+1176 YTGGTTISGGT

-1231 DKTLT
+1231 D
-1236 LSGSNIYTGG
+1236 
-1246 TLISGGTLIATN
+1246 
-1258 VDALGTGDVT
+1258 
-1268 DNATLEMNTGGDFA
+1268 
-1282 NAIGGTGSVVKSG
+1282 
-1295 DETLTLSGSN
+1295 ETLTLSGANS
-1305 IYTGGTTISG
+1305 YTGGTTISG
-1315 GTLVATNVEALGS
+1315 GTLVA
-1328 GDVTDNA
+1328 
-1335 TLELNTG
+1335 
-1342 GTFDNVISGSGQV
+1342 
-1355 VKSGD
+1355 
-1360 DALTLS
+1360 
-1366 GNNSY
+1366 
-1371 TGGTLIS
+1371 
-1378 DGTLVASN
+1378 SN
-1386 VEALGSGDVTDNAT
+1386 VEALGTGD
-1400 LALNT
+1400 
-1405 GGDFT
+1405 
-1410 NNIGGTG
+1410 
-1417 RVEKSGDDALTLSG
+1417 
-1431 ANSYTGGTLISGGT
+1431 
-1445 LVATNVDAL
+1445 
-1454 GTGNV
+1454 V

-1495 ANSYTGG
+1495 INSYTGG
-1502 TTISSGTLIA
+1502 TTISGGTLVA
-1512 TNVEALGTGDVT
+1512 SNVDALGSGDVT

-1531 NTGGDFDNNI
+1531 NTGGDFDNAI

-1550 GDETLTLSGANSY
+1550 GDKTLTLSGANSY

-1569 SGGTLVATSVD
+1569 SGGTLVASNVE

-1594 MNTGGDFANNIG
+1594 LNTGGDFANNIG

-1616 KTLTLSGSNTYAGG
+1616 KTLTLSGTNSYTGG
-1630 TTINDGTLVANNVE
+1630 TTISGGTLVANNVE

-1649 DVIDN
+1649 DVTNN

-1700 TLIAA
+1700 TLIATH
-1705 NVNALGTGAIDNR
+1705 VNALGTGAIDNR

-1767 NSNTA
+1767 DSNTA

-1843 RIDDM
+1843 RIDDT

-1900 SSTGWDGTSLIKQG
+1900 SATGWDGTSLIKQG

-1968 SGSGQVVKSGDDA
+1968 SGSGQVVKSGDDV
-1981 LTLSGANT
+1981 LTLSGANS
-1989 YTGGTTIND
+1989 YSGGTLISD
-1998 GTLVAC
+1998 GTLVAS

-2013 VTDNATLELNTGG
+2013 VTD
-2026 TFDNVISGSGQMVKS
+2026 
-2041 GDDTLTLS
+2041 
-2049 GSNTYTGG
+2049 
-2057 TTISGGTLVATS
+2057 
-2069 VDALGS
+2069 
-2075 GDVTNDAVLELN
+2075 DAVLELN
-2087 TGGDFDNAISGS
+2087 TGGDFDNA
-2099 GQVVKSGDETLTLSG
+2099 
-2114 ANSYTGG
+2114 
-2121 TTISGGTLVA
+2121 
-2131 SNVEALGSSDVTDN
+2131 
-2145 ATLELNT
+2145 
-2152 GGDFTNNIS
+2152 IS

-2195 SNVEALGTGDITDNA
+2195 SNVEALGTGDVTDDA
-2210 VLELNTGGDFDNAI
+2210 TLELNTGGDFINNI
-2224 SGSGQV
+2224 GGTGRV
-2230 VKSGDETL
+2230 EKSGDDKL

-2246 TGGTTISGGTLVA
+2246 TGGTLISSGTLVANDVNALGTGDVTDNATLMLNTGGDFTNNIGGTGRVEKSGDDALTLSGSNTYTGGTLISGGTLVA
-2259 SNVDALG
+2259 NDVNALGTGDITDNATLALNAVGDFDNAISGSGKVEKSGDDALTLSGSNTYTGGTLISSGTLVASNVEALG

-2277 LNTGGTF
+2277 LNTSGTF
-2284 DNVISGSGQ
+2284 DNAISGSGQ
-2293 VVKSGDKTLTLSG
+2293 VVKSGDKMLTLSG
-2306 ANSYTGGTTINDGTL
+2306 ANSYSGGTLISDGTL
-2321 VASNVDALGSGDVT
+2321 VASNVES
-2335 NDAVLELNTGGDFTN
+2335 
-2350 NISGS
+2350 
-2355 GQVVKSGDE
+2355 
-2364 TLTLSGTNSYTD
+2364 
-2376 GTLISGGTLVATNL
+2376 
-2390 EALGTGDVTNNATLE
+2390 LGTGDVTNNATLE

-2427 ETLTLSGANSYT
+2427 DALALSGANSYT
-2439 GGTTISGG
+2439 GGTLISSG
-2447 TLVASNVEALG
+2447 TLVATNVDALG

-2467 LEMNTGGDFDNA
+2467 LELNTGGTFDNA

-2497 GANSYT
+2497 GSNTYT
-2503 GGTTISGGTLVASNV
+2503 GGTLISDGTLVASNV

-2654 ADDTRYDVTAS
+2654 DDDTRYDVTAS

-2709 ATYWDGKSLIKRG
+2709 ATDWDGKSLIKRG

-2782 NQGSLYFV
+2782 NLGNLYFV

-2875 IEVGGQSDGDFT
+2875 IEVGGQSDGDFR

-2945 PDGGGDVTPPDDGG
+2945 PDDGGDVTPPDDGG

-2979 TPPDDGGDVTP
+2979 TPPDDGGDITPPDGGDVTP

-3086 NTDSTGNR
+3086 STDSTGNR

-3216 GMRVDGKLYKES
+3216 GVRVDGKLYKES

-3239 LHASDNAAATF
+3239 LHASDNASATF

-3258 LPNDRVEVK
+3258 LPNDRLEVK

>member
-141 EDGTIML
+141 EDGTILL

-160 ENNATYEHD
+160 ENSATYEHD
-169 PQDIPQ
+169 PEDIPQ

-211 TNGGMIN
+211 TNGGMIS

-249 DGSGKIE
+249 DGSNKIE

-292 YGSHFEVVN
+292 HGSHFEVVN

-323 LKVGVD
+323 LKVGAD

-370 GGSGDASVYVHG
+370 GGAGDASVYVHG

-391 SGTMSSS
+391 SGTMSST

-406 TRSKGHTLNN
+406 ARSKGHTLNN
-416 QAGGAISANTAV
+416 QAGSAISANTAV

-450 LISGNNNIVTTSG
+450 LISGNNNIITTSG

-505 ITTESGSTI
+505 ITTESGSAI

-536 TATGSSISYGIQY
+536 TATGSSNSYGIQY
-549 NSGTSGTITN
+549 NSGASGTITN
-559 TGTITTTGKGAGDA
+559 TGTITTTGKGVGDA

-589 MDSSVY
+589 MDSSVF

-639 GVTINGSGNTLT
+639 GVTISGSGNTLT

-674 TLNTGTEISGNITDD
+674 TLNTGTEISGSITDD

-720 GDWTLPGATMNLS
+720 GDWTLSGATMNLS

-754 AKGATVDSGTT
+754 AKGGTVDSGTT

-770 SGTLG
+770 GGTLG

-806 VIKQGGGELTLSN
+806 VVKQGGGELTLSN

-958 INGNAMNSDAFITVV
+958 INGNAMNPDAFLTVV

-994 RYNAAIDAHG
+994 RDNAAIDAHG

-1023 VDANS
+1023 VGANS

-1053 GTTISDGTLVANNVE
+1053 GTTISDGTLIATNVE
-1068 ALGTGNVTDNATL
+1068 ALGTGDVTDNATL
-1081 ELNTGGDFDN
+1081 ELNTGGDFTN
-1091 AISGSGQVVKSG
+1091 NISGSGQVVKSG
-1103 DDALTLSGTN
+1103 DETLTLSGANSYT
-1113 TYSGGTTISGGT
+1113 GGTTISGGT

-1145 ELNTGGDFANNIGG
+1145 ELNTGGDFDNVISG
-1159 SGQVVKSGDE
+1159 SGQVVKSGDK

-1176 NSYTGGTTISGGT
+1176 NTYRGGTTISGGA
-1189 LVASNVEAL
+1189 LVASNVNAL

-1210 MNTGGDFANNI
+1210 MNTGGDFANNV

-1236 LSGSNIYTGG
+1236 LSG
-1246 TLISGGTLIATN
+1246 TN
-1258 VDALGTGDVT
+1258 
-1268 DNATLEMNTGGDFA
+1268 
-1282 NAIGGTGSVVKSG
+1282 S
-1295 DETLTLSGSN
+1295 
-1305 IYTGGTTISG
+1305 YTGGTTISG
-1315 GTLVATNVEALGS
+1315 GTLVATNV
-1328 GDVTDNA
+1328 D
-1335 TLELNTG
+1335 
-1342 GTFDNVISGSGQV
+1342 
-1355 VKSGD
+1355 
-1360 DALTLS
+1360 
-1366 GNNSY
+1366 
-1371 TGGTLIS
+1371 
-1378 DGTLVASN
+1378 
-1386 VEALGSGDVTDNAT
+1386 
-1400 LALNT
+1400 
-1405 GGDFT
+1405 
-1410 NNIGGTG
+1410 
-1417 RVEKSGDDALTLSG
+1417 
-1431 ANSYTGGTLISGGT
+1431 
-1445 LVATNVDAL
+1445 
-1454 GTGNV
+1454 
-1459 TDNATLELNTGGD
+1459 
-1472 FDNAISGSGQVV
+1472 
-1484 KSGDKTLTLSG
+1484 
-1495 ANSYTGG
+1495 
-1502 TTISSGTLIA
+1502 
-1512 TNVEALGTGDVT
+1512 ALGTGDVT
-1524 DNATLEL
+1524 N
-1531 NTGGDFDNNI
+1531 
-1541 GGTGSVVKS
+1541 
-1550 GDETLTLSGANSY
+1550 
-1563 TGGTTI
+1563 
-1569 SGGTLVATSVD
+1569 
-1580 ALGSGDVTDNATLE
+1580 
-1594 MNTGGDFANNIG
+1594 
-1606 GTGSVVKSGD
+1606 
-1616 KTLTLSGSNTYAGG
+1616 
-1630 TTINDGTLVANNVE
+1630 
-1644 ALGTG
+1644 
-1649 DVIDN
+1649 N

-1700 TLIAA
+1700 TLIATH
-1705 NVNALGTGAIDNR
+1705 VNALGTGAIDNR

-1767 NSNTA
+1767 NSNTV

-1828 AGMDADLADFITVDG
+1828 AGMDADLVDFITVDG
-1843 RIDDM
+1843 RIDDT

-1887 TVLENVDATLDPA
+1887 TVLENVDATLDPDSA
-1900 SSTGWDGTSLIKQG
+1900 TGWDGTSLIKQG

-1968 SGSGQVVKSGDDA
+1968 SGSGQVVKSGDK
-1981 LTLSGANT
+1981 
-1989 YTGGTTIND
+1989 
-1998 GTLVAC
+1998 
-2004 NVEALGTGD
+2004 
-2013 VTDNATLELNTGG
+2013 
-2026 TFDNVISGSGQMVKS
+2026 M
-2041 GDDTLTLS
+2041 
-2049 GSNTYTGG
+2049 
-2057 TTISGGTLVATS
+2057 
-2069 VDALGS
+2069 
-2075 GDVTNDAVLELN
+2075 
-2087 TGGDFDNAISGS
+2087 
-2099 GQVVKSGDETLTLSG
+2099 
-2114 ANSYTGG
+2114 
-2121 TTISGGTLVA
+2121 
-2131 SNVEALGSSDVTDN
+2131 
-2145 ATLELNT
+2145 
-2152 GGDFTNNIS
+2152 
-2161 GSGQVVK
+2161 
-2168 SGDDVLTLSGANSY
+2168 LTLSGANSY

-2195 SNVEALGTGDITDNA
+2195 SNVEALGTGDVTNDA

-2246 TGGTTISGGTLVA
+2246 TGGTLISGGTLVA
-2259 SNVDALG
+2259 SNV
-2266 TGDVTDNATLE
+2266 E
-2277 LNTGGTF
+2277 
-2284 DNVISGSGQ
+2284 
-2293 VVKSGDKTLTLSG
+2293 
-2306 ANSYTGGTTINDGTL
+2306 
-2321 VASNVDALGSGDVT
+2321 ALGSGDVT
-2335 NDAVLELNTGGDFTN
+2335 NDAV
-2350 NISGS
+2350 
-2355 GQVVKSGDE
+2355 
-2364 TLTLSGTNSYTD
+2364 
-2376 GTLISGGTLVATNL
+2376 
-2390 EALGTGDVTNNATLE
+2390 LE

-2447 TLVASNVEALG
+2447 TLIASNVEALGTGDVTDNAVLELNTGGDFDNAISGSGQVEKSGDDVLTLSGANSYSGGTLISDGTLVATSVEALG
-2458 SGDVTDNAT
+2458 SGDVTNNAV
-2467 LEMNTGGDFDNA
+2467 LELNTGGTFDNAISGSGQVVKSGDETLTLSGTNTYSGGTLISGGTLVASNVEALGTGDVTNNAVLELNTGGTFDNA

-2497 GANSYT
+2497 GSNTYTGGTTINDGTLVANDVNALGTGDVTDDATLELNTGGDFDNAISGSGQVVKSGDDTLTLSGTNSYTGGTTISGGTLVATNVDVLGTGDVTNSSTLELNTGGDFDNAISGSGQVVKSGDETLTLSGSNTYTGGTLISGGTLVASNVEALGTGDVTNDAVLELNTGGTFDNAISGSGQVVKSGDETLTLSGANSYTGGTLISSGTLVANDVNALGTGDVTEDATLELNTGGDFDNAISGSGQVVKSGDDTLTLSGTNSYT

-2574 AVHLIDSNSGA
+2574 AVHLTDSNSGA
-2585 IVTADHANLG
+2585 IVTADRANLG

-2616 YTLIDTDSAIN
+2616 YTLIDSDSAID

-2654 ADDTRYDVTAS
+2654 DDDTRYDVTAS

-2709 ATYWDGKSLIKRG
+2709 ATDWDGKSLIKRG

-2743 ALWLAETATIGSAGS
+2743 TLWLAETATIGSAGS

-2782 NQGSLYFV
+2782 NLGSLYFV

-2911 RSESDDVPDDGGE
+2911 RSESDDVPDDGG
-2924 VTPPDDG
+2924 D
-2931 GEVTPPDDGGDVTP
+2931 VTPPDDGGDVTP
-2945 PDGGGDVTPPDDGG
+2945 PDDGGDVTPPDDGG

-2971 PPDDGGDV
+2971 PPDDDGEV
-2979 TPPDDGGDVTP
+2979 TPPDDGGDVSPPDDDGDITPPDGGDVTP
-2990 VAPQYRADIGV
+2990 VTPQYRADIGV

-3086 NTDSTGNR
+3086 STDSTGNR

-3216 GMRVDGKLYKES
+3216 GVRVDGKLYKES

-3239 LHASDNAAATF
+3239 LHASDNASATF

>member
-77 TGNTVATDTATS
+77 AGNTIATDTAAS

-108 VVGSSLTDSQAMNLD
+108 VVGSSLIDSQAMNLD

-129 SVHNQGTITGSN
+129 SVHNQGTITGSSA
-141 EDGTIML
+141 DGTILL

-153 VINDARI
+153 VINDGRI
-160 ENNATYEHD
+160 ENSAIYVHNLDLGAPEID
-169 PQDIPQ
+169 AAI
-175 EYAGV
+175 

-185 GSYVSSESGVLE
+185 GSYVSSENGVLK
-197 GVSGVIVQSGEAHI
+197 GVSGVIVQSGEVHI
-211 TNGGMIN
+211 TNGGTIN
-218 SDGSWRSYGVEF
+218 SDGSWRSYGVEL
-230 RDGTYGTIVNTGTI
+230 RGGAYGTIVNTGTI

-249 DGSGKIE
+249 DGSGEIE
-256 DAAIYVHTLNDMAVS
+256 DAAIYAHTFDDIAA
-271 GSVSVDNSGLMQSDF
+271 GDYVSVDNSGLLQSDF
-286 ITVALY
+286 IAVALY
-292 YGSHFEVVN
+292 HGAHFEVIN
-301 RVGGVITAGNS
+301 RAGGVITAGNS
-312 SLVGIKSTAME
+312 SLVGIQSAAME
-323 LKVGVD
+323 LKAGAN

-370 GGSGDASVYVHG
+370 GGAGDASVYVHG

-391 SGTMSSS
+391 SGTMSST

-406 TRSKGHTLNN
+406 ARSKGHTLNN

-505 ITTESGSTI
+505 ITTESGSAI

-536 TATGSSISYGIQY
+536 TATGSSISYGIHY
-549 NSGTSGTITN
+549 YSGTSGTITN

-589 MDSSVY
+589 MDSSVF

-618 VQLNGNNNT
+618 VQFHGNNNT

-639 GVTINGSGNTLT
+639 GVTISGSGNTLT
-651 SQGKITGGTN
+651 NQGKITGGTN

-674 TLNTGTEISGNITDD
+674 TLNTGTEISGSITDD

-720 GDWTLPGATMNLS
+720 GDWTLSGATMNLS

-775 AFNGDIVDN
+775 TFNGDIVDN

-806 VIKQGGGELTLSN
+806 VVKQGGGELTLSN

-948 AISGDFDDIT
+948 AISGDFDGIT
-958 INGNAMNSDAFITVV
+958 INGNAMNPDAFITVV

-1053 GTTISDGTLVANNVE
+1053 GTTISEGTLVANNVE

-1103 DDALTLSGTN
+1103 D
-1113 TYSGGTTISGGT
+1113 
-1125 LIASNVEALGTG
+1125 
-1137 DVTDNAVL
+1137 
-1145 ELNTGGDFANNIGG
+1145 
-1159 SGQVVKSGDE
+1159 
-1169 TLTLSGT
+1169 
-1176 NSYTGGTTISGGT
+1176 
-1189 LVASNVEAL
+1189 
-1198 GSGDVT
+1198 
-1204 DNATLE
+1204 
-1210 MNTGGDFANNI
+1210 
-1221 GGTGSVVKSG
+1221 
-1231 DKTLT
+1231 KTLT
-1236 LSGSNIYTGG
+1236 LSG
-1246 TLISGGTLIATN
+1246 
-1258 VDALGTGDVT
+1258 
-1268 DNATLEMNTGGDFA
+1268 A
-1282 NAIGGTGSVVKSG
+1282 NS
-1295 DETLTLSGSN
+1295 
-1305 IYTGGTTISG
+1305 YTGGTTISG

-1360 DALTLS
+1360 EMLTLSGANSYTGGTTISGGTLVASNVEALGSGDVTDNATLELNTGGDFDNAISGSGQVVKSGDDALTLS

-1386 VEALGSGDVTDNAT
+1386 VEALGSGDVTN
-1400 LALNT
+1400 
-1405 GGDFT
+1405 
-1410 NNIGGTG
+1410 
-1417 RVEKSGDDALTLSG
+1417 DA
-1431 ANSYTGGTLISGGT
+1431 
-1445 LVATNVDAL
+1445 V
-1454 GTGNV
+1454 
-1459 TDNATLELNTGGD
+1459 LELNTGGD

-1502 TTISSGTLIA
+1502 TTISGGTLVA
-1512 TNVEALGTGDVT
+1512 SNVEALG
-1524 DNATLEL
+1524 
-1531 NTGGDFDNNI
+1531 
-1541 GGTGSVVKS
+1541 S
-1550 GDETLTLSGANSY
+1550 GDIT
-1563 TGGTTI
+1563 
-1569 SGGTLVATSVD
+1569 
-1580 ALGSGDVTDNATLE
+1580 
-1594 MNTGGDFANNIG
+1594 
-1606 GTGSVVKSGD
+1606 
-1616 KTLTLSGSNTYAGG
+1616 
-1630 TTINDGTLVANNVE
+1630 
-1644 ALGTG
+1644 
-1649 DVIDN
+1649 DN

-1677 SGDKTLTLS
+1677 SGDETLTLS
-1686 GANSYSGATTISGG
+1686 GTNTYTGGTTISGG
-1700 TLIAA
+1700 TLIATH
-1705 NVNALGTGAIDNR
+1705 VNALGTGAIDNR

-1724 ASGQFTV
+1724 ASGQFAV

-1843 RIDDM
+1843 RIDDT

-1887 TVLENVDATLDPA
+1887 TVLENVDATLDPDSA
-1900 SSTGWDGTSLIKQG
+1900 TGWDGTSLIKQG

-1920 NAENTYTGGT
+1920 NAENTYTVGT

-1968 SGSGQVVKSGDDA
+1968 SGSGQVVKSGDKM
-1981 LTLSGANT
+1981 LTLSGTNS
-1989 YTGGTTIND
+1989 YSGGTLISG
-1998 GTLVAC
+1998 GTLVAT
-2004 NVEALGTGD
+2004 NVDALGSGD
-2013 VTDNATLELNTGG
+2013 VTDDATLELNTGG
-2026 TFDNVISGSGQMVKS
+2026 TFDNAISGSGQVVKS

-2057 TTISGGTLVATS
+2057 TIISGGTLVAS
-2069 VDALGS
+2069 NVEALGT

-2099 GQVVKSGDETLTLSG
+2099 GQVVKSGDE
-2114 ANSYTGG
+2114 
-2121 TTISGGTLVA
+2121 
-2131 SNVEALGSSDVTDN
+2131 
-2145 ATLELNT
+2145 
-2152 GGDFTNNIS
+2152 
-2161 GSGQVVK
+2161 
-2168 SGDDVLTLSGANSY
+2168 
-2182 SGGTLISDGTLVA
+2182 
-2195 SNVEALGTGDITDNA
+2195 
-2210 VLELNTGGDFDNAI
+2210 
-2224 SGSGQV
+2224 
-2230 VKSGDETL
+2230 
-2238 TLSGSNTY
+2238 
-2246 TGGTTISGGTLVA
+2246 
-2259 SNVDALG
+2259 
-2266 TGDVTDNATLE
+2266 
-2277 LNTGGTF
+2277 
-2284 DNVISGSGQ
+2284 
-2293 VVKSGDKTLTLSG
+2293 
-2306 ANSYTGGTTINDGTL
+2306 
-2321 VASNVDALGSGDVT
+2321 
-2335 NDAVLELNTGGDFTN
+2335 
-2350 NISGS
+2350 
-2355 GQVVKSGDE
+2355 
-2364 TLTLSGTNSYTD
+2364 
-2376 GTLISGGTLVATNL
+2376 
-2390 EALGTGDVTNNATLE
+2390 
-2405 LNTGGDFTN
+2405 
-2414 NISGSGQVVKSGD
+2414 
-2427 ETLTLSGANSYT
+2427 
-2439 GGTTISGG
+2439 
-2447 TLVASNVEALG
+2447 
-2458 SGDVTDNAT
+2458 
-2467 LEMNTGGDFDNA
+2467 
-2479 ISGSGQVVKS
+2479 
-2489 GDKTLTLS
+2489 
-2497 GANSYT
+2497 
-2503 GGTTISGGTLVASNV
+2503 
-2518 EALGSGDIDN
+2518 
-2528 YASLQLNASGQ
+2528 
-2539 FVTANLTTHDNATTA
+2539 
-2554 IGAGSALRANTLT
+2554 
-2567 QEANSTL
+2567 
-2574 AVHLIDSNSGA
+2574 
-2585 IVTADHANLG
+2585 
-2595 GTLDITGIGNVAKSW
+2595 
-2610 TRDAYA
+2610 
-2616 YTLIDTDSAIN
+2616 
-2627 SDFAQ
+2627 
-2632 FTVAGMDAK
+2632 
-2641 QVDFLTVDGRVNA
+2641 
-2654 ADDTRYDVTAS
+2654 
-2665 LSWYADSDNA
+2665 
-2675 ATDAH
+2675 
-2680 GTFTLSEQGHSFTL
+2680 
-2694 NTALTDV
+2694 
-2701 DATLNPDS
+2701 
-2709 ATYWDGKSLIKRG
+2709 
-2722 AGTLILGAQNTY
+2722 
-2734 SGDTDVQEG
+2734 
-2743 ALWLAETATIGSAGS
+2743 
-2758 AQAVNI
+2758 
-2764 AANAAFG
+2764 
-2771 GHNATVNGHVN
+2771 
-2782 NQGSLYFV
+2782 
-2790 DTFTV
+2790 
-2795 NGDVVNSSAM
+2795 
-2805 ISGSDQ
+2805 
-2811 PNNTLTIAGN
+2811 
-2821 YTGNDGHL
+2821 
-2829 YLNTQLGDDSSPT
+2829 
-2842 DKLIVTGDTAGSTT
+2842 
-2856 LHITN
+2856 
-2861 VNGLGAQTV
+2861 
-2870 NGIEV
+2870 
-2875 IEVGGQSDGDFT
+2875 
-2887 LYKGHVDINAWTYT
+2887 
-2901 LKQDG
+2901 
-2906 GDWYL
+2906 
-2911 RSESDDVPDDGGE
+2911 
-2924 VTPPDDG
+2924 
-2931 GEVTPPDDGGDVTP
+2931 
-2945 PDGGGDVTPPDDGG
+2945 
-2959 EVTPPDDGGEVT
+2959 
-2971 PPDDGGDV
+2971 
-2979 TPPDDGGDVTP
+2979 
-2990 VAPQYRADIGV
+2990 
-3001 YLGNQWMARNL
+3001 
-3012 QMQTLYDREG
+3012 
-3022 SQYRSA
+3022 
-3028 DGSIWMR
+3028 
-3035 FKAGKAESQAVNGN
+3035 
-3049 VDIDSDYS
+3049 
-3057 QFQLGGDIL
+3057 
-3066 TWSDGAQSVTVG
+3066 
-3078 LMGSYINA
+3078 
-3086 NTDSTGNR
+3086 
-3094 GADGSQFSA
+3094 
-3103 NGSVDGYNLGL
+3103 
-3114 YATWFADAQSH
+3114 
-3125 RGAYI
+3125 
-3130 DSWYQY
+3130 
-3136 GAYNNS
+3136 
-3142 VDNDGLSASRYDSAA
+3142 
-3157 HAVSLETGYRYD
+3157 
-3169 IALSNRNTVSLTP
+3169 
-3182 QAQVTWQRYSADT
+3182 
-3195 VIDDGGTRISG
+3195 
-3206 QNDDSWTTRL
+3206 
-3216 GMRVDGKLYKES
+3216 
-3228 GRIQPFMEVNW
+3228 
-3239 LHASDNAAATF
+3239 
-3250 GDTKVSQD
+3250 
-3258 LPNDRVEVK
+3258 
-3267 VGIQA
+3267 
-3272 NVSERLSVYAQAA
+3272 
-3285 GQKGKNDYGDASF
+3285 
-3298 SLNMRYNW
+3298 

>member
-1 MNKTYNIIWNAA
+1 
-13 RGMYIV
+13 V
-19 TSELARSGS
+19 
-28 RAIVSVSASC
+28 
-38 AVTLLAMDAA
+38 
-48 PAVAEE
+48 
-54 TRVSIPS
+54 
-61 QTTTYTL
+61 
-68 SGATPFVVE
+68 
-77 TGNTVATDTATS
+77 
-89 AAIVGDNS
+89 
-97 NDWDLL
+97 
-103 IESGA
+103 
-108 VVGSSLTDSQAMNLD
+108 
-123 SLTGAT
+123 
-129 SVHNQGTITGSN
+129 
-141 EDGTIML
+141 
-148 QNGGS
+148 
-153 VINDARI
+153 
-160 ENNATYEHD
+160 
-169 PQDIPQ
+169 
-175 EYAGV
+175 
-180 YMLNG
+180 
-185 GSYVSSESGVLE
+185 
-197 GVSGVIVQSGEAHI
+197 
-211 TNGGMIN
+211 
-218 SDGSWRSYGVEF
+218 
-230 RDGTYGTIVNTGTI
+230 
-244 ITTAS
+244 
-249 DGSGKIE
+249 
-256 DAAIYVHTLNDMAVS
+256 
-271 GSVSVDNSGLMQSDF
+271 
-286 ITVALY
+286 
-292 YGSHFEVVN
+292 
-301 RVGGVITAGNS
+301 
-312 SLVGIKSTAME
+312 
-323 LKVGVD
+323 
-329 NLVTNDGTI
+329 
-338 SAYGTA
+338 
-344 NTYGIHYGESTSG
+344 
-357 GVITNTGSITTTG
+357 
-370 GGSGDASVYVHG
+370 
-382 NGDGTVVNN
+382 
-391 SGTMSSS
+391 
-398 VYGVYLDS
+398 
-406 TRSKGHTLNN
+406 
-416 QAGGAISANTAV
+416 
-428 AINGNGNTITNQ
+428 
-440 GKMTGVSDGL
+440 
-450 LISGNNNIVTTSG
+450 
-463 GEISG
+463 
-468 KNGIRVSKG
+468 
-477 SGNQITAKSG
+477 
-487 SKITTT
+487 
-493 STGISIAGGNNQ
+493 
-505 ITTESGSTI
+505 
-514 VAKDNGILINSG
+514 
-526 ANNVTNGGSI
+526 
-536 TATGSSISYGIQY
+536 
-549 NSGTSGTITN
+549 
-559 TGTITTTGKGAGDA
+559 
-573 SVYAHGGAVTI
+573 
-584 NNSGT
+584 
-589 MDSSVY
+589 
-595 GVYVTTGHTLNNLAG
+595 
-610 GSITANTA
+610 
-618 VQLNGNNNT
+618 
-627 LANAGAILGDTN
+627 
-639 GVTINGSGNTLT
+639 
-651 SQGKITGGTN
+651 
-661 AILINSGSKNNTL
+661 
-674 TLNTGTEISGNITDD
+674 
-689 NNSASANNNL
+689 
-699 ILDGEG
+699 
-705 TLGSSISGLNSVTSS
+705 
-720 GDWTLPGATMNLS
+720 
-733 GTTNSALWVKSGTL
+733 
-747 ILNGAMT
+747 
-754 AKGATVDSGTT
+754 
-765 LQIGN
+765 
-770 SGTLG
+770 
-775 AFNGDIVDN
+775 
-784 GTLTFNRSDAAAYGS
+784 
-799 VISGSGN
+799 
-806 VIKQGGGELTLSN
+806 
-819 NNSYSG
+819 
-825 GTTIAEGTLTATA
+825 
-838 GGALG
+838 
-843 SGNIDNRA
+843 
-851 YLKLD
+851 
-856 AASASDPF
+856 
-864 IVADLTTHSG
+864 
-874 ATVEIGAGST
+874 
-884 LQANTLTQQ
+884 
-893 DGSTLTADLTATSGP
+893 
-908 AIRAKNVNLDG
+908 
-919 TLNVASPASQEPIR
+919 
-933 STDDLI
+933 
-939 SLALIESDN
+939 
-948 AISGDFDDIT
+948 
-958 INGNAMNSDAFITVV
+958 
-973 GQKNVNDTHYDLV
+973 
-986 ETLTWYAD
+986 
-994 RYNAAIDAHG
+994 
-1004 TFNLADADDSFTV
+1004 
-1017 NTVLEN
+1017 
-1023 VDANS
+1023 
-1028 GWNGQS
+1028 
-1034 LTKTGAGTLIL
+1034 
-1045 NAENTYTG
+1045 
-1053 GTTISDGTLVANNVE
+1053 
-1068 ALGTGNVTDNATL
+1068 
-1081 ELNTGGDFDN
+1081 
-1091 AISGSGQVVKSG
+1091 
-1103 DDALTLSGTN
+1103 
-1113 TYSGGTTISGGT
+1113 
-1125 LIASNVEALGTG
+1125 
-1137 DVTDNAVL
+1137 
-1145 ELNTGGDFANNIGG
+1145 
-1159 SGQVVKSGDE
+1159 
-1169 TLTLSGT
+1169 
-1176 NSYTGGTTISGGT
+1176 
-1189 LVASNVEAL
+1189 
-1198 GSGDVT
+1198 
-1204 DNATLE
+1204 
-1210 MNTGGDFANNI
+1210 
-1221 GGTGSVVKSG
+1221 
-1231 DKTLT
+1231 
-1236 LSGSNIYTGG
+1236 
-1246 TLISGGTLIATN
+1246 
-1258 VDALGTGDVT
+1258 
-1268 DNATLEMNTGGDFA
+1268 
-1282 NAIGGTGSVVKSG
+1282 
-1295 DETLTLSGSN
+1295 
-1305 IYTGGTTISG
+1305 
-1315 GTLVATNVEALGS
+1315 
-1328 GDVTDNA
+1328 
-1335 TLELNTG
+1335 
-1342 GTFDNVISGSGQV
+1342 
-1355 VKSGD
+1355 
-1360 DALTLS
+1360 
-1366 GNNSY
+1366 
-1371 TGGTLIS
+1371 
-1378 DGTLVASN
+1378 
-1386 VEALGSGDVTDNAT
+1386 
-1400 LALNT
+1400 
-1405 GGDFT
+1405 
-1410 NNIGGTG
+1410 
-1417 RVEKSGDDALTLSG
+1417 
-1431 ANSYTGGTLISGGT
+1431 
-1445 LVATNVDAL
+1445 
-1454 GTGNV
+1454 
-1459 TDNATLELNTGGD
+1459 LELNTGGD

-1502 TTISSGTLIA
+1502 TTISGGTLVA
-1512 TNVEALGTGDVT
+1512 SNVEALG
-1524 DNATLEL
+1524 
-1531 NTGGDFDNNI
+1531 
-1541 GGTGSVVKS
+1541 S
-1550 GDETLTLSGANSY
+1550 GDIT
-1563 TGGTTI
+1563 
-1569 SGGTLVATSVD
+1569 
-1580 ALGSGDVTDNATLE
+1580 
-1594 MNTGGDFANNIG
+1594 
-1606 GTGSVVKSGD
+1606 
-1616 KTLTLSGSNTYAGG
+1616 
-1630 TTINDGTLVANNVE
+1630 
-1644 ALGTG
+1644 
-1649 DVIDN
+1649 DN

-1677 SGDKTLTLS
+1677 SGDETLTLS
-1686 GANSYSGATTISGG
+1686 GTNTYTGGTTISGG
-1700 TLIAA
+1700 TLIATH
-1705 NVNALGTGAIDNR
+1705 VNALGTGAIDNR

-1724 ASGQFTV
+1724 ASGQFAV

-1843 RIDDM
+1843 RIDDT

-1887 TVLENVDATLDPA
+1887 TVLENVDATLDPDSA
-1900 SSTGWDGTSLIKQG
+1900 TGWDGTSLIKQG

-1920 NAENTYTGGT
+1920 NAENTYTVGT

-1968 SGSGQVVKSGDDA
+1968 SGSGQVVKSGDKM
-1981 LTLSGANT
+1981 LTLSGTNS
-1989 YTGGTTIND
+1989 YSGGTLISG
-1998 GTLVAC
+1998 GTLVAT
-2004 NVEALGTGD
+2004 NVDALGSGD
-2013 VTDNATLELNTGG
+2013 VTDDATLELNTGG
-2026 TFDNVISGSGQMVKS
+2026 TFDNAISGSGQVVKS

-2057 TTISGGTLVATS
+2057 TI
-2069 VDALGS
+2069 
-2075 GDVTNDAVLELN
+2075 
-2087 TGGDFDNAISGS
+2087 
-2099 GQVVKSGDETLTLSG
+2099 
-2114 ANSYTGG
+2114 
-2121 TTISGGTLVA
+2121 ISGGTLVA
-2131 SNVEALGSSDVTDN
+2131 SNVEALGTGDVTND
-2145 ATLELNT
+2145 
-2152 GGDFTNNIS
+2152 
-2161 GSGQVVK
+2161 
-2168 SGDDVLTLSGANSY
+2168 
-2182 SGGTLISDGTLVA
+2182 
-2195 SNVEALGTGDITDNA
+2195 A

-2246 TGGTTISGGTLVA
+2246 TGGTLISGGTLVA
-2259 SNVDALG
+2259 SNV
-2266 TGDVTDNATLE
+2266 E
-2277 LNTGGTF
+2277 
-2284 DNVISGSGQ
+2284 
-2293 VVKSGDKTLTLSG
+2293 
-2306 ANSYTGGTTINDGTL
+2306 
-2321 VASNVDALGSGDVT
+2321 ALGSGDVT

-2350 NISGS
+2350 AISGSGQVVKSGDETLTLSGANSYTGGTLISGGTLIASNVEALGTGDVTDNAVLELNTGGDFDNAISGSGQVEKSGDETLTLSGANSYTGGTLISSGTLVANDVNALGTGDVTDNAVLELNTGGTFDNAISGSGQVVKSGDETLTLSGSNTYTGGTTINDGTLIATSVDALGSGDVTDNAVLELNTGGDFDNAISGS

-2405 LNTGGDFTN
+2405 LNTGGTFDN
-2414 NISGSGQVVKSGD
+2414 AISGSGQVVKSGD
-2427 ETLTLSGANSYT
+2427 DALTLSGSNTYT

-2447 TLVASNVEALG
+2447 TLIATSVDALG
-2458 SGDVTDNAT
+2458 SGDVTDNAV
-2467 LEMNTGGDFDNA
+2467 LELNTGGTFDNA

-2497 GANSYT
+2497 GSNTYT
-2503 GGTTISGGTLVASNV
+2503 GGTTISGGTLIASNV
-2518 EALGSGDIDN
+2518 EALGSGNIDN

-2554 IGAGSALRANTLT
+2554 IGAGSTLRANTLT

-2574 AVHLIDSNSGA
+2574 AVHLTDSNSGA

-2709 ATYWDGKSLIKRG
+2709 ATDWDGKSLIKRG

-2782 NQGSLYFV
+2782 NLGSLYFV

-2911 RSESDDVPDDGGE
+2911 RSESDDVPDDGG
-2924 VTPPDDG
+2924 D
-2931 GEVTPPDDGGDVTP
+2931 VTPPDDGGDVTP
-2945 PDGGGDVTPPDDGG
+2945 PDDGGD
-2959 EVTPPDDGGEVT
+2959 VT

-2979 TPPDDGGDVTP
+2979 TPPDDGGDVTPPDDDGDITPPDGGDVTP

-3028 DGSIWMR
+3028 DGSVWMR

-3086 NTDSTGNR
+3086 STDSTGNR

-3239 LHASDNAAATF
+3239 LHASDNASATF